1 MLRVFILCAERLH
14 TPDDDISD
22 AYCSVTYE
30 GSKKKTKVIKN
41 NPNPVWN
48 EGFEWDLKGIPLDS
62 GAEIHCVVKD
72 HEKMGRNRFLGEC
85 RLALRDVLNSP
96 NLAASFTVSL
106 LDTKRNNTGAT
117 LTLQVSYIPPPG
129 LAPIFHPPSQPESL
143 PHNNTNVEMDTVTM
157 ISLDTLGEEDTESMI
172 MVEAVEDQ
180 GTDDGRSMVIVGPQG
195 LPGQESP
202 TAQTPKRSPPSYH
215 THGGLKKRRRGA
227 SSQPKQLP
235 NKPQDIQ
242 IRVRVIEARQLPG
255 INISPV
261 VKIAVAGQ
269 TKRTRI
275 RKGNNPFFDET
286 FFMNFFETP
295 SDLFD
300 EPIFIT
306 VCDSRSLRTDAVIGE
321 FKLDVGTV
329 YSEHRHCF
337 LRKWLLLCDPDDL
350 SAGVRGYLKVSLFVL
365 AAGDE
370 PPADKRECV
379 EEKEDIE
386 GNLLRP
392 AGLSLR
398 GAVFTLRIF
407 RAEDLP
413 QMDDA
418 FMDGMRQILGF
429 DTNRKNLVDPM
440 VQINFAGKTV
450 CTKILEKNANPQWN
464 QSLSLP
470 IRFPSMCE
478 KMRIRIVD
486 WDRASHNDVIGTTH
500 LCMSKIS
507 APGGEIDDDLTPR
520 TIHSGID
527 DSLGFLP
534 TFGPCFVNLYGS
546 LREFTAFSDPHEAL
560 NLGKGEGVA
569 YRGRVLL
576 ELTTKL
582 TDKPEQRTEDIPS
595 DDQLVVEKFL
605 RKRKFSLFVAF
616 YSATLLQ
623 DVDDAIQFEVSIGNY
638 GNKFDYTC
646 LPLASTTQFS
656 RAVFDGCHYYYL
668 PWGNIKPV
676 VVVSSEW
683 EDIRPRIEALNM
695 LLDIIDRLET
705 NLQRV
710 QLEVKTGNDMEEVEL
725 RVVELLDQLI
735 TDCSEELPS
744 IEHWQCATPLDR
756 SLRHIRTLHLQQ
768 IVTAALALKNG
779 TETELS
785 TVLDQAED
793 WANRLK
799 TMAEEPQNSLP
810 DIVIWMLQG
819 DRRVAYHR
827 IPAHTVLFSQQHFG
841 KHCGQLQT
849 VFLKYPQGSGAEA
862 KLPGQLRV
870 KVWFGLAADVKHFN
884 QCAEGKLS
892 VFAETYENQTR
903 LALVG
908 SWGTTGLTYPKFSDV
923 TGRVKLPKES
933 FKPSTGWTWAGDWFI
948 SPERTLLFDVDAG
961 HMTFT
966 EEVFEN
972 QMRLPGGQWIG
983 MTEGYTDVN
992 GEKAVPKDEVECPPG
1007 WVWEEVEWS
1016 EDLNRAVDDQGWE
1029 YGITIPPDRRPKSWV
1044 PAEKMYHTNR
1054 RRRWIRMRRRDQ
1066 QKMEALRKQRPD
1078 EAEREGWE
1086 YASLFG
1092 WKFHLKPRKT
1102 DSFRRRRWRCRMEPL
1117 EKTGPAAIFAL
1128 ECSLSSIEDKHDDK
1142 SVTTTFGVNR
1152 PTISCFFD
1160 RGTRYHLRCYLYQ
1173 ARDLLAMDKDS
1184 FSDPYAIVS
1193 FLHQSQK
1200 TVTIRNTLNPTWDQ
1214 TLIFYE
1220 VEIFGDPDATITNP
1234 PNVVVELYDQDT
1246 YGADEFMGR
1255 CVCQPSLTNSPRLAW
1270 FPIRRGGKSA
1280 GELLAAFELIRRE
1293 KAAVHHIPGQEG
1305 DIVSSTHVLDELMFP
1320 GFLTEN
1326 LQQWPEESDLPYPP
1340 PQREPNVFMVPQGIK
1355 PVLQRTAIEVLA
1367 WGVRNLKSFQLASIT
1382 SPSLQVECGGTTVQS
1397 CVIRSV
1403 KKKPNFDINTL
1414 ILDVRLPCEEL
1425 YMPPIVIKVIDN
1437 RQFGRKPVVGQCTIR
1452 SLEEYRC
1459 TQEAAGAADEEED
1472 EGWRRETPHLTSG
1485 EVYVDIDDEAPLMPD
1500 QLTDGASSAIINLS
1514 ASSSSLHVETDD
1526 MPCHCHHLFGEESMD
1541 WWSKFYASTG
1551 EKNKCGT
1558 YLERGF
1564 DTLKVYDQELEKIED
1579 FGGLS
1584 DFCQTFK
1591 LYRGK
1596 TQDEGDDPSVVG
1608 EFKGMFKI
1616 YPLPDDPSVPAP
1628 PKQFRKLPPNG
1639 IEDCLVRIY
1648 IIQAQ
1653 GLQPKD
1659 TNGKCDPYVK
1669 ITLGKK
1675 TINDHDNY
1683 IPCTLD
1689 PVFGKMF
1696 ELTCSLPLEKDLR
1709 VILYDHD
1716 MLARDEKIGE
1726 TVIDLE
1732 NRFLSRYG
1740 AMCGLPQSYYV
1751 SGINQWRDQL
1761 TPRQLLCRLCER
1773 RNLRKPVYEDD
1784 TVHFRGQRY
1793 TAADLENKHDSK
1805 RHLGPIKEQ
1814 LSLHILKN
1822 LCLVPEHVET
1832 RRLYS
1837 PLQPDIEQGRLMMWV
1852 DLFPKSLG
1860 PPGPPFNVT
1869 PRKAKK
1875 FSLRCIIWN
1884 TSDVILDDVS
1894 LSGEKMSDIYVKGWL
1909 DGHEHNKQKT
1919 DVHYRSLGGEGN
1931 FNYRFL
1937 FPFHYLPAEQLCVVD
1952 RKEHFWSLDKAETKL
1967 APKLTIQIWD
1977 NDKFSFDDY
1986 LGHLVMDLN
1995 HMLRPA
2001 KSPEKCTLQ
2010 LLDQSVDKLVSLFEQ
2025 KTVKGWWPCTCE
2037 QNGEKIIAGKV
2048 EMSLEIVTEQ
2058 EQEERPAGL
2067 GRDEPNMNPHLEEPQ
2082 RPETSFLWF
2091 SSPYK
2096 TIKFILWRR
2105 FKWFIILFIIF
2116 FLIFLFLGVFLYSF
2130 PNYAAMKMV
2139 GPFGPAKT
2147 TEG

>member
-1 MLRVFILCAERLH
+1 MLRCVLQRANNLRHSHPL
-14 TPDDDISD
+14 
-22 AYCSVTYE
+22 ASVTFR

-62 GAEIHCVVKD
+62 GAELHCVVKD

-85 RLALRDVLNSP
+85 RLALRDVLNAP

-117 LTLQVSYIPPPG
+117 LTLQVSYTPPPG
-129 LAPIFHPPSQPESL
+129 SGPFFHSTPLPESL
-143 PHNNTNVEMDTVTM
+143 PHTNPNVELDTVTV
-157 ISLDTLGEEDTESMI
+157 ISLDTLEEDTESMI
-172 MVEAVEDQ
+172 MVEPMEDQ
-180 GTDDGRSMVIVGPQG
+180 GADDGRSMVIVGPQG
-195 LPGQESP
+195 PQGDESP
-202 TAQTPKRSPPSYH
+202 AAHTPKRSPP
-215 THGGLKKRRRGA
+215 TNNNQGGMRKRKRGG
-227 SSQPKQLP
+227 SSAQSKPLP
-235 NKPQDIQ
+235 NKPQDLQ
-242 IRVRVIEARQLPG
+242 VRVRIIEGRQLPG
-255 INISPV
+255 INIKPV
-261 VKIAVAGQ
+261 VKVAVAGQ

-275 RKGNNPFFDET
+275 RKGNNPHFDET

-300 EPIFIT
+300 EPMFIT
-306 VCDSRSLRTDAVIGE
+306 VCDSKSLRTDAVIGE
-321 FKLDVGTV
+321 FKMDVGAV
-329 YSEHRHCF
+329 YQEHRHCF

-350 SAGVRGYLKVSLFVL
+350 SAGVKGYLKVSLFVL

-379 EEKEDIE
+379 EDKEDIE

-398 GAVFTLRIF
+398 GATFTLRVF

-418 FMDGMRQILGF
+418 FMDGMRQIFGF
-429 DTNRKNLVDPM
+429 DSNRKNLVDPL
-440 VQINFAGKTV
+440 VEIHFAGKTV
-450 CTKILEKNANPQWN
+450 CTKILERNANPQWH
-464 QSLSLP
+464 QSLTMP

-478 KMRIRIVD
+478 KMRIRILD
-486 WDRASHNDVIGTTH
+486 WDRASHNDVIGTAH

-507 APGGEIDDDLTPR
+507 APGGEIDV
-520 TIHSGID
+520 D

-534 TFGPCFVNLYGS
+534 TFGPCFINLYGS
-546 LREFTAFSDPHEAL
+546 PREFLAFSDPHEAL

-576 ELTTKL
+576 EVTTKL
-582 TDKPEQRTEDIPS
+582 MDKPESKTEDISS
-595 DDQLVVEKFL
+595 DDLLVVEKFL

-668 PWGNIKPV
+668 PWGNVKPV
-676 VVVSSEW
+676 VVLSSEW
-683 EDIRPRIEALNM
+683 EDIKPRIEALN
-695 LLDIIDRLET
+695 LLLAVVERLEA
-705 NLQRV
+705 NLERV
-710 QLEVKTGNDMEEVEL
+710 QLDAKAGGEMEELER
-725 RVVELLDQLI
+725 RVVELLDQVI
-735 TDCSEELPS
+735 SDCSQELPS
-744 IEHWQCATPLDR
+744 LNDWQCATPLDR
-756 SLRHIRTLHLQQ
+756 SLRHIRTLNLQQ
-768 IVTAALALKNG
+768 IVSAALALKHG
-779 TETELS
+779 PETELS
-785 TVLDQAED
+785 TVLEQAED
-793 WANRLK
+793 WVSRLK
-799 TMAEEPQNSLP
+799 SLAEEPQNSLP
-810 DIVIWMLQG
+810 DIIIWMLQG

-827 IPAHTVLFSQQHFG
+827 IPAHTVIFSQQHCG

-849 VFLKYPQGSGAEA
+849 VFLKYPQGSGGEA

-870 KVWFGLAADVKHFN
+870 KVWFGLSADVKHFN

-933 FKPSTGWTWAGDWFI
+933 FKPSPGWTWAGDWFI
-948 SPERTLLFDVDAG
+948 SPEKTLLFDVDAG

-983 MTEGYTDVN
+983 MPEGYTDVN

-1007 WVWEEVEWS
+1007 WVWEDEEWS
-1016 EDLNRAVDDQGWE
+1016 EDLNRAVDEHGWE

-1044 PAEKMYHTNR
+1044 TAEKMYHTNR
-1054 RRRWIRMRRRDQ
+1054 RRRWIRLRRRDQ

-1078 EAEREGWE
+1078 DQEKEGWE

-1092 WKFHLKPRKT
+1092 WRFHLKPRKT

-1128 ECSLSSIEDKHDDK
+1128 ECSLSSIEDKNDDK
-1142 SVTTTFGVNR
+1142 TVTTTFGVNR

-1184 FSDPYAIVS
+1184 FSDAYAIVS

-1200 TVTIRNTLNPTWDQ
+1200 TVTVRNTLNPTWDQ

-1220 VEIFGDPDATITNP
+1220 VEIFGDPETTMSSP

-1255 CVCQPSLTNSPRLAW
+1255 CVCQPSVTASPRLAW
-1270 FPIRRGGKSA
+1270 FPIRFGDKPA

-1293 KAAVHHIPGQEG
+1293 KPAVHHIPGQEG
-1305 DIVSSTHVLDELMFP
+1305 DIMTSTHVLDELMFP

-1367 WGVRNLKSFQLASIT
+1367 WGVRNLKSFQLASVT
-1382 SPSLQVECGGTTVQS
+1382 SPSLQVECGGTMVQS
-1397 CVIRSV
+1397 CVIRCV
-1403 KKKPNFDINTL
+1403 KKKPNFDVNTL
-1414 ILDVRLPCEEL
+1414 LLDVRLPVEEL

-1452 SLEEYRC
+1452 SLEDYRYVK
-1459 TQEAAGAADEEED
+1459 EEDGEEEEVED
-1472 EGWRRETPHLTSG
+1472 IRGHVPRVTSG
-1485 EVYVDIDDEAPLMPD
+1485 DALIDIDDKEPLIPE
-1500 QLTDGASSAIINLS
+1500 Q
-1514 ASSSSLHVETDD
+1514 
-1526 MPCHCHHLFGEESMD
+1526 GEEFMD

-1551 EKNKCGT
+1551 EKTKCGS
-1558 YLERGF
+1558 YLERGL
-1564 DTLKVYDQELEKIED
+1564 DTLKVYDRELEKVED
-1579 FGGLS
+1579 FQGLS

-1596 TQDEGDDPSVVG
+1596 TQDEGEDPSVVG

-1616 YPLPDDPSVPAP
+1616 YPLPDDPSISVPP
-1628 PKQFRKLPPNG
+1628 RRFRKLPPNG
-1639 IEDCLVRIY
+1639 NEDCLVRVY

-1669 ITLGKK
+1669 LTLGKK
-1675 TINDHDNY
+1675 TINDHENY

-1696 ELTCSLPLEKDLR
+1696 ELHCSLPLEKDLR
-1709 VILYDHD
+1709 VMLYDHD
-1716 MLARDEKIGE
+1716 LLTKDEKIGE

-1732 NRFLSRYG
+1732 NRFLSKHG
-1740 AMCGLPQSYYV
+1740 AMCGLPQSYCI
-1751 SGINQWRDQL
+1751 SGVNQWRQQL
-1761 TPRQLLCRLCER
+1761 TPRQLLFRECER
-1773 RNLRKPVYEDD
+1773 RNLRMPVFRNSS
-1784 TVHFRGQRY
+1784 VVFRGVEY
-1793 TAADLENKHDSK
+1793 TAADLEDKQEAT
-1805 RHLGPIKEQ
+1805 RHLGPIEER
-1814 LSLHILKN
+1814 LSLHILRK
-1822 LCLVPEHVET
+1822 LGLVPEHVET
-1832 RRLYS
+1832 RPLYS

-1852 DLFPKSLG
+1852 DMFPKSLG
-1860 PPGPPFNVT
+1860 PPGPPFNIT

-1875 FSLRCIIWN
+1875 FFLRCIIWN

-1894 LSGEKMSDIYVKGWL
+1894 ISGEKMSDIYVKGWL
-1909 DGHEHNKQKT
+1909 DGHEYNKQKT

-1931 FNYRFL
+1931 FNYRFI
-1937 FPFHYLPAEQLCVVD
+1937 FPFYYLPAEQLCVVD
-1952 RKEHFWSLDKAETKL
+1952 KKEHFWSIDKAETKV
-1967 APKLTIQIWD
+1967 APKLTLQIWD

-1986 LGHLVMDLN
+1986 LGHISMDLN

-2001 KSPEKCTLQ
+2001 KSPEKCDLQ
-2010 LLDQSVDKLVSLFEQ
+2010 LLQQPADKLVSLFEQ
-2025 KTVKGWWPCTCE
+2025 KTVKGWWPCTCTN
-2037 QNGEKIIAGKV
+2037 NGEKTIAGKV

-2058 EQEERPAGL
+2058 EHEERPAGH

-2096 TIKFILWRR
+2096 TLRFILWRR
-2105 FKWFIILFIIF
+2105 FKWFIILFIIL

-2139 GPFGPAKT
+2139 GPFGPAKGS
-2147 TEG
+2147 E

>member
-1 MLRVFILCAERLH
+1 MLRCVVQRANNLRH
-14 TPDDDISD
+14 SD
-22 AYCSVTYE
+22 PLASVTFR

-48 EGFEWDLKGIPLDS
+48 EGFEWDLKGVPLDP
-62 GAEIHCVVKD
+62 GAELHCVVKD
-72 HEKMGRNRFLGEC
+72 HEKMGRNRFLGES
-85 RLALRDVLNSP
+85 RLALRDVLSSP
-96 NLAASFTVSL
+96 NFAASFTVSL

-117 LTLQVSYIPPPG
+117 LTLQISYIPPPG
-129 LAPIFHPPSQPESL
+129 SAPIFQSLSL
-143 PHNNTNVEMDTVTM
+143 PEPLPHTNPNVEMDTVTM

-172 MVEAVEDQ
+172 MLEVPEEQ
-180 GTDDGRSMVIVGPQG
+180 GADDGRSMVVVGPQG
-195 LPGQESP
+195 AQGQDSP
-202 TAQTPKRSPPSYH
+202 AAQTPKRSPPSYN

-227 SSQPKQLP
+227 SSRPKALA

-242 IRVRVIEARQLPG
+242 VRLRVIQARQLPG
-255 INISPV
+255 VNINPV
-261 VKIAVAGQ
+261 VKVSVAGQ
-269 TKRTRI
+269 SRRTRI
-275 RKGNNPFFDET
+275 RKGNNPTFDET
-286 FFMNFFETP
+286 FFLNFFETP

-321 FKLDVGTV
+321 FKLDVGAI
-329 YSEHRHCF
+329 YSEHRHCY

-350 SAGVRGYLKVSLFVL
+350 SAGVRGYLKVSLWVL

-379 EEKEDIE
+379 EDKEDIE

-398 GAVFTLRIF
+398 GAAFTLRVF

-418 FMDGMRQILGF
+418 FMDGVKQIFGF
-429 DTNRKNLVDPM
+429 DSNRKNLVDPL
-440 VQINFAGKTV
+440 VEIHFAGKTV
-450 CTKILEKNANPQWN
+450 CTKVLEKNANPQWH
-464 QSLSLP
+464 QSLTMP

-478 KMRIRIVD
+478 KMRIRLLD
-486 WDRASHNDVIGTTH
+486 WDRASHNDVIGTAH

-507 APGGEIDDDLTPR
+507 APGGEIEVDDT
-520 TIHSGID
+520 
-527 DSLGFLP
+527 LGFLP
-534 TFGPCFVNLYGS
+534 TFGPCFVNFYGS
-546 LREFTAFSDPHEAL
+546 PREFSTFNDPHEAL

-569 YRGRVLL
+569 YRGRVLV

-582 TDKPEQRTEDIPS
+582 VDKPEAKNEDIPS
-595 DDQLVVEKFL
+595 DDLLVVEKFL

-616 YSATLLQ
+616 YSATHLQ

-638 GNKFDYTC
+638 GNKFDYSC

-668 PWGNIKPV
+668 PWGNVKPV
-676 VVVSSEW
+676 VVLSSAW
-683 EDIRPRIEALNM
+683 EDIAPRIEALNM
-695 LLDIIDRLET
+695 LLAALDRLEV

-710 QLEVKTGNDMEEVEL
+710 QLEIKAGSDMDELEL
-725 RVVELLDQLI
+725 RVVEMLDQVI
-735 TDCSEELPS
+735 IDCSQELPS
-744 IEHWQCATPLDR
+744 IERWPCATPLDR
-756 SLRHIRTLHLQQ
+756 SLRHIRSLHLQQ
-768 IVTAALALKNG
+768 IMAAALALKHG
-779 TETELS
+779 PATELS
-785 TVLDQAED
+785 IVMEQAED
-793 WANRLK
+793 WASRLREL
-799 TMAEEPQNSLP
+799 AEEPQNSLP

-819 DRRVAYHR
+819 ERRVAYHR
-827 IPAHTVLFSQQHFG
+827 IPAHTVLYSERHGG

-849 VFLKYPQGSGAEA
+849 IFLKYPQGGDGEA
-862 KLPGQLRV
+862 KLPGQLRI
-870 KVWFGLAADVKHFN
+870 KVWFGLAADDKHFN
-884 QCAEGKLS
+884 VYTEGKLS

-908 SWGTTGLTYPKFSDV
+908 SWGTTGLTCPKFSDV

-933 FKPSTGWTWAGDWFI
+933 FKPSPGWTWAGDWYI
-948 SPERTLLFDVDAG
+948 SPERTLLIDADAG
-961 HMTFT
+961 HMTYT

-983 MTEGYTDVN
+983 MNEGYTDVN
-992 GEKAVPKDEVECPPG
+992 GEKAMPKDDVECPPG
-1007 WVWEEVEWS
+1007 WVWEEPEWS
-1016 EDLNRAVDDQGWE
+1016 EDLNRGVDDHGWE

-1054 RRRWIRMRRRDQ
+1054 RRRWMRMRRRDQ
-1066 QKMEALRKQRPD
+1066 QKMDALRKQRPD
-1078 EAEREGWE
+1078 EAMWEGWE
-1086 YASLFG
+1086 YTSLFG
-1092 WKFHLKPRKT
+1092 WRFHLKPRKT

-1173 ARDLLAMDKDS
+1173 ARDLMAMDKDS

-1200 TVTIRNTLNPTWDQ
+1200 TVTVRNTLNPTWDQ
-1214 TLIFYE
+1214 TLIFYD
-1220 VEIFGDPDATITNP
+1220 VEIFGDPEATVASP
-1234 PNVVVELYDQDT
+1234 PHVVVELYDQDT

-1255 CVCQPSLTNSPRLAW
+1255 CVCSPSLSRSPSLAW
-1270 FPIRRGGKSA
+1270 FPIRLADKDA

-1293 KAAVHHIPGQEG
+1293 KPAVHHVPGLEA
-1305 DIVSSTHVLDELMFP
+1305 DIGASSHVLDELMFP
-1320 GFLTEN
+1320 GFLCDSA
-1326 LQQWPEESDLPYPP
+1326 QAWPEESDLPCLP
-1340 PQREPNVFMVPQGIK
+1340 PQREPNVFVVPQGIK

-1367 WGVRNLKSFQLASIT
+1367 WGVRNLKSFQLASVT

-1403 KKKPNFDINTL
+1403 KKKANFDVNTL
-1414 ILDVRLPCEEL
+1414 FLDVRLPLEEL

-1459 TQEAAGAADEEED
+1459 SPGEED
-1472 EGWRRETPHLTSG
+1472 EEAGQTDQSEADESQGLIPRVVSG
-1485 EVYVDIDDEAPLMPD
+1485 DVFITVDDEEPLIPH
-1500 QLTDGASSAIINLS
+1500 Q
-1514 ASSSSLHVETDD
+1514 
-1526 MPCHCHHLFGEESMD
+1526 EEELMD

-1551 EKNKCGT
+1551 ETNKCGT
-1558 YLERGF
+1558 YLEQGS
-1564 DTLKVYDQELEKIED
+1564 DTLQVYDRELEKVEA

-1591 LYRGK
+1591 LRRGK
-1596 TQDEGDDPSVVG
+1596 TQGEGEDPSVVG
-1608 EFKGMFKI
+1608 QFKGMFKI
-1616 YPLPDDPSVPAP
+1616 YALPDDPLAP
-1628 PKQFRKLPPNG
+1628 PPPRKFRKLPPNG
-1639 IEDCLVRIY
+1639 VEDCLVRVY
-1648 IIQAQ
+1648 VIQAR

-1659 TNGKCDPYVK
+1659 ANGKCDPYVK

-1675 TINDHDNY
+1675 TVNDYENY
-1683 IPCTLD
+1683 IPCTLE

-1696 ELTCSLPLEKDLR
+1696 ELSCSLPQEKDLH
-1709 VILYDHD
+1709 VTLYDHD
-1716 MLARDEKIGE
+1716 VLTKDEKIGE

-1732 NRFLSRYG
+1732 NRFLSKYG
-1740 AMCGLPQSYYV
+1740 AGCGLPQSYCL
-1751 SGINQWRDQL
+1751 SGVNRWRDQL
-1761 TPRQLLCRLCER
+1761 TPRQLLSGLCER
-1773 RNLRKPVYEDD
+1773 RNLRKPIYHRD
-1784 TVHFRGQRY
+1784 TVLFRGVQY
-1793 TAADLENKHDSK
+1793 TKADLADGHKCQ
-1805 RHLGPIKEQ
+1805 RHPGPIEER
-1814 LSLHILKN
+1814 LSLHILRQMG
-1822 LCLVPEHVET
+1822 LVPEHVET
-1832 RRLYS
+1832 RALYN

-1860 PPGPPFNVT
+1860 PPGPPFNIT

-1875 FSLRCIIWN
+1875 FLLRCIIWN

-1894 LSGEKMSDIYVKGWL
+1894 ISGEKMSDIYVKGWL

-1919 DVHYRSLGGEGN
+1919 DVHYRSLDGEAN
-1931 FNYRFL
+1931 FNYRFV
-1937 FPFHYLPAEQLCVVD
+1937 FPFLYLPAEQLCVVD
-1952 RKEHFWSLDKAETKL
+1952 KKEHFWNLDKSESKL
-1967 APKLTIQIWD
+1967 APRFTIQVWD

-1995 HMLRPA
+1995 RMIRPA
-2001 KSPEKCTLQ
+2001 KSPEKCDLH
-2010 LLDQSVDKLVSLFEQ
+2010 LLEQPADPRVSLFEQ
-2025 KTVKGWWPCTCE
+2025 KTVKGWWPCVRE
-2037 QNGEKIIAGKV
+2037 QDGQKLLAGKV

-2058 EQEERPAGL
+2058 EEEERPAGL
-2067 GRDEPNMNPHLEEPQ
+2067 GRDEPNVNPHLEEPR

-2096 TIKFILWRR
+2096 TIRFILWRR
-2105 FKWFIILFIIF
+2105 YKWFIICFLIL
-2116 FLIFLFLGVFLYSF
+2116 FLIFLFVCVFFYSF
-2130 PNYAAMKMV
+2130 PNYAAMRMV
-2139 GPFGPAKT
+2139 GPFGPARVA
-2147 TEG
+2147 E

>member
-1 MLRVFILCAERLH
+1 MLRVFILCAERLQ
-14 TPDDDISD
+14 TPDDDVSD

-85 RLALRDVLNSP
+85 RLGLRDVLNSP
-96 NLAASFTVSL
+96 NFAATFTVSL

-129 LAPIFHPPSQPESL
+129 SAPVFHPPSQPESL
-143 PHNNTNVEMDTVTM
+143 PHSNPNIELDTVTM

-172 MVEAVEDQ
+172 MVEPAEEPGV
-180 GTDDGRSMVIVGPQG
+180 DDSRSLVIVGP
-195 LPGQESP
+195 PGPPGRESP
-202 TAQTPKRSPPSYH
+202 TNQTPKRSPPAYN
-215 THGGLKKRRRGA
+215 THGGLRKRRRGS
-227 SSQPKQLP
+227 SSQPKQLA

-242 IRVRVIEARQLPG
+242 VRVRVIEARQLPG
-255 INISPV
+255 VNIKPV
-261 VKIAVAGQ
+261 VKVAVAGQ

-275 RKGNNPFFDET
+275 RKGNNPVFDET
-286 FFMNFFETP
+286 FFLNFYETP
-295 SDLFD
+295 SELFD

-329 YSEHRHCF
+329 YNEHRHCF

-350 SAGVRGYLKVSLFVL
+350 CAGVRGYLKVSLFVL

-398 GAVFTLRIF
+398 GAVFMLRVF

-429 DTNRKNLVDPM
+429 DTNRKNLVDPL
-440 VQINFAGKTV
+440 VEIHFAGKTV

-464 QSLSLP
+464 QSLAMP

-507 APGGEIDDDLTPR
+507 APGGEIDV
-520 TIHSGID
+520 D

-546 LREFTAFSDPHEAL
+546 PREFTAFNDPHEAL

-576 ELTTKL
+576 ELSTKL
-582 TDKPEQRTEDIPS
+582 TEKPEHRAEDVPS
-595 DDQLVVEKFL
+595 DDLLVVEKFL

-676 VVVSSEW
+676 VVLSSEW

-695 LLDIIDRLET
+695 LLAIIDRLET
-705 NLQRV
+705 NLQQV
-710 QLEVKTGNDMEEVEL
+710 QLEVKAGRDMEDVEL
-725 RVVELLDQLI
+725 RVVELLDHLI
-735 TDCSEELPS
+735 ADCSEELPALDQ
-744 IEHWQCATPLDR
+744 WQCATPLDR
-756 SLRHIRTLHLQQ
+756 SLRHIRSLHLQQ
-768 IVTAALALKNG
+768 IMAAALALKHG
-779 TETELS
+779 PETELS
-785 TVLDQAED
+785 SVLEQAED
-793 WANRLK
+793 WANRLR
-799 TMAEEPQNSLP
+799 TIAEEPQNSLP

-827 IPAHTVLFSQQHFG
+827 IPAHTVLFSQQYCG
-841 KHCGQLQT
+841 KHCGQLQSI
-849 VFLKYPQGSGAEA
+849 FLKYPQGSGGEA
-862 KLPGQLRV
+862 KLPGHLRA
-870 KVWFGLAADVKHFN
+870 KVWFGLAADAKHFN
-884 QCAEGKLS
+884 QFAEGKLS

-933 FKPSTGWTWAGDWFI
+933 FKPSPGWTWAGDWFI

-966 EEVFEN
+966 EEAFEN

-983 MTEGYTDVN
+983 MPEGYTDVN
-992 GEKAVPKDEVECPPG
+992 GEKTVPKDEVECPPG
-1007 WVWEEVEWS
+1007 WMWDEVEWS

-1078 EAEREGWE
+1078 DSDREGWE

-1092 WKFHLKPRKT
+1092 WNFHLKPRKT

-1160 RGTRYHLRCYLYQ
+1160 RGTRYHLRCYMYQ
-1173 ARDLLAMDKDS
+1173 ARDLLPMDKDS

-1193 FLHQSQK
+1193 FLHQSQR

-1220 VEIFGDPDATITNP
+1220 VEIFGDPDATAANP
-1234 PNVVVELYDQDT
+1234 PNIVVELFDEDS

-1255 CVCQPSLTNSPRLAW
+1255 CVCQPSLAPSPRLAW
-1270 FPIRRGGKSA
+1270 FPIRRGSSGA
-1280 GELLAAFELIRRE
+1280 GELLAAFELTRRE
-1293 KAAVHHIPGQEG
+1293 KPAVHHLPGLEG
-1305 DIVSSTHVLDELMFP
+1305 DAVSSTHVLDELMFS
-1320 GFLTEN
+1320 GFLLEN
-1326 LQQWPEESDLPYPP
+1326 LEQWPDESDLPYPP

-1355 PVLQRTAIEVLA
+1355 PVLQRTAIEILA
-1367 WGVRNLKSFQLASIT
+1367 WGVRNLKSFQLSSVT
-1382 SPSLQVECGGTTVQS
+1382 SPSLQVECGGSMVQS
-1397 CVIRSV
+1397 CVIRSM
-1403 KKKPNFDINTL
+1403 KKKPNFAVNTL
-1414 ILDVRLPCEEL
+1414 ILDVRLPREEL

-1452 SLEEYRC
+1452 SLEEYRR
-1459 TQEAAGAADEEED
+1459 TQEEERPEED
-1472 EGWRRETPHLTSG
+1472 EELEGDGWRRETPTLTSG
-1485 EVYVDIDDEAPLMPD
+1485 EVFVDVDDQEPLVPD
-1500 QLTDGASSAIINLS
+1500 Q
-1514 ASSSSLHVETDD
+1514 
-1526 MPCHCHHLFGEESMD
+1526 GEESMD
-1541 WWSKFYASTG
+1541 WWSKFYASIG

-1564 DTLKVYDQELEKIED
+1564 DTLKVYNQELEKVEG
-1579 FGGLS
+1579 FEGLS

-1596 TQDEGDDPSVVG
+1596 TQDEGEDPSVVG

-1616 YPLPDDPSVPAP
+1616 YPVPDDPSAPAP
-1628 PKQFRKLPPNG
+1628 PRQFRKLPPNG
-1639 IEDCLVRIY
+1639 IEDCLVRVY
-1648 IIQAQ
+1648 VIQAQ

-1659 TNGKCDPYVK
+1659 ANGKCDPYVK
-1669 ITLGKK
+1669 VTLGKK
-1675 TINDHDNY
+1675 TISDHENY

-1689 PVFGKMF
+1689 PVFGRLF

-1709 VILYDHD
+1709 VMLYDHD
-1716 MLARDEKIGE
+1716 MLTKDEKIGE
-1726 TVIDLE
+1726 TLIDLE
-1732 NRFLSRYG
+1732 NRFLSKYG
-1740 AMCGLPQSYYV
+1740 ATCGLPQSYCI
-1751 SGINQWRDQL
+1751 SGVNQWRDQL

-1773 RNLRKPVYEDD
+1773 RNLSKPVYEDEA
-1784 TVHFRGQRY
+1784 VRFRGQRY
-1793 TAADLENKHDSK
+1793 TAADLDDRDVSK
-1805 RHLGPIKEQ
+1805 RYLGPLKER
-1814 LSLHILKN
+1814 LSLHILRKMG
-1822 LCLVPEHVET
+1822 LVPEHVEV
-1832 RRLYS
+1832 RPLYS

-1852 DLFPKSLG
+1852 DVFPKSLG

-1875 FSLRCIIWN
+1875 FFLRCIIWN

-1894 LSGEKMSDIYVKGWL
+1894 VSGERMSDIYVKGWL

-1952 RKEHFWSLDKAETKL
+1952 RKEHFWNIDKTETKL
-1967 APKLTIQIWD
+1967 PPKLTIQIWD

-1986 LGHLVMDLN
+1986 LGHVAMDLN

-2010 LLDQSVDKLVSLFEQ
+2010 TLDQPTDKLVSLFEQ

-2048 EMSLEIVTEQ
+2048 EMSLEVVTEQ

-2096 TIKFILWRR
+2096 TLKFIVWRR
-2105 FKWFIILFIIF
+2105 FKWLIILFIIL
-2116 FLIFLFLGVFLYSF
+2116 FLVFLFLGVFLYSF

-2139 GPFGPAKT
+2139 GPFGPSKAN
-2147 TEG
+2147 GQ

>member
-1 MLRVFILCAERLH
+1 MLRVFILCAERLL
-14 TPDDDISD
+14 TPDSDISD
-22 AYCSVTYE
+22 AYCTVTYE

-62 GAEIHCVVKD
+62 GAELHCVVKD

-85 RLALRDVLNSP
+85 RLALRDVLNAP

-117 LTLQVSYIPPPG
+117 LTLQVSYTPPPG
-129 LAPIFHPPSQPESL
+129 SGPFFHSTPLPESL
-143 PHNNTNVEMDTVTM
+143 PHTNPNVELDTVTV
-157 ISLDTLGEEDTESMI
+157 ISLDTLEEDTESMI
-172 MVEAVEDQ
+172 MVEPMEDQ
-180 GTDDGRSMVIVGPQG
+180 GADDGRSMVIVGPQG
-195 LPGQESP
+195 PQGDESP
-202 TAQTPKRSPPSYH
+202 AAHTPKRSPP
-215 THGGLKKRRRGA
+215 TNNNQGGMRKRKRGG
-227 SSQPKQLP
+227 SSAQSKPLP
-235 NKPQDIQ
+235 NKPQDLQ
-242 IRVRVIEARQLPG
+242 VRVRIIEGRQLPG
-255 INISPV
+255 INIKPV
-261 VKIAVAGQ
+261 VKVAVAGQ

-275 RKGNNPFFDET
+275 RKGNNPHFDET

-300 EPIFIT
+300 EPMFIT
-306 VCDSRSLRTDAVIGE
+306 VCDSKSLRTDAVIGE
-321 FKLDVGTV
+321 FKMDVGAV
-329 YSEHRHCF
+329 YQEHRHCF

-350 SAGVRGYLKVSLFVL
+350 SAGVKGYLKVSLFVL

-379 EEKEDIE
+379 EDKEDIE

-398 GAVFTLRIF
+398 GATFTLRVF

-418 FMDGMRQILGF
+418 FMDGMRQIFGF
-429 DTNRKNLVDPM
+429 DSNRKNLVDPL
-440 VQINFAGKTV
+440 VEIHFAGKTV
-450 CTKILEKNANPQWN
+450 CTKILERNANPQWH
-464 QSLSLP
+464 QSLTMP

-478 KMRIRIVD
+478 KMRIRILD
-486 WDRASHNDVIGTTH
+486 WDRASHNDVIGTAH

-507 APGGEIDDDLTPR
+507 APGGEIDV
-520 TIHSGID
+520 D

-534 TFGPCFVNLYGS
+534 TFGPCFINLYGS
-546 LREFTAFSDPHEAL
+546 PREFLAFSDPHEAL

-576 ELTTKL
+576 EVTTKL
-582 TDKPEQRTEDIPS
+582 MDKPESKTEDISS
-595 DDQLVVEKFL
+595 DDLLVVEKFL

-668 PWGNIKPV
+668 PWGNVKPV
-676 VVVSSEW
+676 VVLSSEW
-683 EDIRPRIEALNM
+683 EDIKPRIEALN
-695 LLDIIDRLET
+695 LLLAVVERLEA
-705 NLQRV
+705 NLERV
-710 QLEVKTGNDMEEVEL
+710 QLDAKAGGEMEELER
-725 RVVELLDQLI
+725 RVVELLDQVI
-735 TDCSEELPS
+735 SDCSQELPS
-744 IEHWQCATPLDR
+744 LNDWQCATPLDR
-756 SLRHIRTLHLQQ
+756 SLRHIRTLNLQQ
-768 IVTAALALKNG
+768 IVSAALALKHG
-779 TETELS
+779 PETELS
-785 TVLDQAED
+785 TVLEQAED
-793 WANRLK
+793 WVSRLK
-799 TMAEEPQNSLP
+799 SLAEEPQNSLP
-810 DIVIWMLQG
+810 DIIIWMLQG

-827 IPAHTVLFSQQHFG
+827 IPAHTVIFSQQHCG

-849 VFLKYPQGSGAEA
+849 VFLKYPQGSGGEA

-870 KVWFGLAADVKHFN
+870 KVWFGLSADVKHFN

-933 FKPSTGWTWAGDWFI
+933 FKPSPGWTWAGDWFI
-948 SPERTLLFDVDAG
+948 SPEKTLLFDVDAG

-983 MTEGYTDVN
+983 MPEGYTDVN

-1007 WVWEEVEWS
+1007 WVWEDEEWS
-1016 EDLNRAVDDQGWE
+1016 EDLNRAVDEHGWE

-1044 PAEKMYHTNR
+1044 TAEKMYHTNR
-1054 RRRWIRMRRRDQ
+1054 RRRWIRLRRRDQ

-1078 EAEREGWE
+1078 DQEKEGWE

-1092 WKFHLKPRKT
+1092 WRFHLKPRKT

-1128 ECSLSSIEDKHDDK
+1128 ECSLSSIEDKNDDK
-1142 SVTTTFGVNR
+1142 TVTTTFGVNR

-1184 FSDPYAIVS
+1184 FSDAYAIVS

-1200 TVTIRNTLNPTWDQ
+1200 TVTVRNTLNPTWDQ

-1220 VEIFGDPDATITNP
+1220 VEIFGDPETTMSSP

-1255 CVCQPSLTNSPRLAW
+1255 CVCQPSVTASPRLAW
-1270 FPIRRGGKSA
+1270 FPIRFGDKPA

-1293 KAAVHHIPGQEG
+1293 KPAVHHIPGQEG
-1305 DIVSSTHVLDELMFP
+1305 DIMTSTHVLDELMFP

-1367 WGVRNLKSFQLASIT
+1367 WGVRNLKSFQLASVT
-1382 SPSLQVECGGTTVQS
+1382 SPSLQVECGGTMVQS
-1397 CVIRSV
+1397 CVIRCV
-1403 KKKPNFDINTL
+1403 KKKPNFDVNTL
-1414 ILDVRLPCEEL
+1414 LLDVRLPVEEL

-1452 SLEEYRC
+1452 SLEDYRYVK
-1459 TQEAAGAADEEED
+1459 EEDGEEEEVED
-1472 EGWRRETPHLTSG
+1472 IRGHVPRVTSG
-1485 EVYVDIDDEAPLMPD
+1485 DALIDIDDKEPLIPE
-1500 QLTDGASSAIINLS
+1500 Q
-1514 ASSSSLHVETDD
+1514 
-1526 MPCHCHHLFGEESMD
+1526 GEEFMD

-1551 EKNKCGT
+1551 EKTKCGS
-1558 YLERGF
+1558 YLERGL
-1564 DTLKVYDQELEKIED
+1564 DTLKVYDRELEKVED
-1579 FGGLS
+1579 FQGLS

-1596 TQDEGDDPSVVG
+1596 TQDEGEDPSVVG

-1616 YPLPDDPSVPAP
+1616 YPLPDDPSISVPP
-1628 PKQFRKLPPNG
+1628 RRFRKLPPNG
-1639 IEDCLVRIY
+1639 NEDCLVRVY

-1669 ITLGKK
+1669 LTLGKK
-1675 TINDHDNY
+1675 TINDHENY

-1696 ELTCSLPLEKDLR
+1696 ELHCSLPLEKDLR
-1709 VILYDHD
+1709 VMLYDHD
-1716 MLARDEKIGE
+1716 LLTKDEKIGE

-1732 NRFLSRYG
+1732 NRFLSKHG
-1740 AMCGLPQSYYV
+1740 AMCGLPQSYCI
-1751 SGINQWRDQL
+1751 SGVNQWRQQL
-1761 TPRQLLCRLCER
+1761 TPRQLLFRECER
-1773 RNLRKPVYEDD
+1773 RNLRMPVFRNSS
-1784 TVHFRGQRY
+1784 VVFRGVEY
-1793 TAADLENKHDSK
+1793 TAADLEDKQEAT
-1805 RHLGPIKEQ
+1805 RHLGPIEER
-1814 LSLHILKN
+1814 LSLHILRK
-1822 LCLVPEHVET
+1822 LGLVPEHVET
-1832 RRLYS
+1832 RPLYS

-1852 DLFPKSLG
+1852 DMFPKSLG
-1860 PPGPPFNVT
+1860 PPGPPFNIT

-1875 FSLRCIIWN
+1875 FFLRCIIWN

-1894 LSGEKMSDIYVKGWL
+1894 ISGEKMSDIYVKGWL
-1909 DGHEHNKQKT
+1909 DGHEYNKQKT

-1931 FNYRFL
+1931 FNYRFI
-1937 FPFHYLPAEQLCVVD
+1937 FPFYYLPAEQLCVVD
-1952 RKEHFWSLDKAETKL
+1952 KKEHFWSIDKAETKV
-1967 APKLTIQIWD
+1967 APKLTLQIWD

-1986 LGHLVMDLN
+1986 LGHISMDLN

-2001 KSPEKCTLQ
+2001 KSPEKCDLQ
-2010 LLDQSVDKLVSLFEQ
+2010 LLQQPADKLVSLFEQ
-2025 KTVKGWWPCTCE
+2025 KTVKGWWPCTCTN
-2037 QNGEKIIAGKV
+2037 NGEKTIAGKV

-2058 EQEERPAGL
+2058 EHEERPAGH

-2096 TIKFILWRR
+2096 TLRFILWRR
-2105 FKWFIILFIIF
+2105 FKWFIILFIIL

-2139 GPFGPAKT
+2139 GPFGPAKGS
-2147 TEG
+2147 E

>member
-1 MLRVFILCAERLH
+1 MLRVFILCAERLQ
-14 TPDDDISD
+14 TPDDDVSD
-22 AYCSVTYE
+22 SYCTVTYE
-30 GSKKKTKVIKN
+30 GTKKKTKVIKN

-62 GAEIHCVVKD
+62 GAELHCVVKD
-72 HEKMGRNRFLGEC
+72 HEKMGRNRFLGES
-85 RLALRDVLNSP
+85 RLALRDVLYSP
-96 NLAASFTVSL
+96 NFAATFTISL

-129 LAPIFHPPSQPESL
+129 SAPIYLPPPQPEAL
-143 PHNNTNVEMDTVTM
+143 PHNNPNVELDTVTM

-172 MVEAVEDQ
+172 MLEPPEDQ
-180 GTDDGRSMVIVGPQG
+180 SQDDGRSMVIVGPQG
-195 LPGQESP
+195 PSGHESP
-202 TAQTPKRSPPSYH
+202 AAQIPKRSPPSYN
-215 THGGLKKRRRGA
+215 TQGGLRKRRRGGG
-227 SSQPKQLP
+227 SSQSKPLP
-235 NKPQDIQ
+235 NKPQDLQ
-242 IRVRVIEARQLPG
+242 VRVRVIEGRQLPG
-255 INISPV
+255 INIKPV
-261 VKIAVAGQ
+261 VKVSVAGQ
-269 TKRTRI
+269 SKRTRI
-275 RKGNNPFFDET
+275 RKGNNPMFDET

-329 YSEHRHCF
+329 YNEHRHCF

-350 SAGVRGYLKVSLFVL
+350 SAGVKGYLKVSLLVL

-379 EEKEDIE
+379 EDKEDIE

-398 GAVFTLRIF
+398 GATFTLRIF

-429 DTNRKNLVDPM
+429 DSNRKNLVDPL
-440 VQINFAGKTV
+440 VEIHFAGKTIS
-450 CTKILEKNANPQWN
+450 TKIMEKNANPQWN
-464 QSLSLP
+464 QSLSMP

-478 KMRIRIVD
+478 KMRIRILD

-546 LREFTAFSDPHEAL
+546 PREFTAFNDPHETL

-582 TDKPEQRTEDIPS
+582 ADKPEQKTEEIPS
-595 DDQLVVEKFL
+595 DDLLVVEKFL

-676 VVVSSEW
+676 VVLSSEW
-683 EDIRPRIEALNM
+683 EDIKPRIEALNM
-695 LLDIIDRLET
+695 LLAIIDRLEA
-705 NLQRV
+705 NLQQV
-710 QLEVKTGNDMEEVEL
+710 QLEVKAGGDLEEVEL
-725 RVVELLDQLI
+725 RVVELLDQVI

-744 IEHWQCATPLDR
+744 LDHWQCATPLDR

-768 IVTAALALKNG
+768 IVAAALALKHG
-779 TETELS
+779 PATELS
-785 TVLDQAED
+785 IVLDQAED
-793 WANRLK
+793 WASRLRS
-799 TMAEEPQNSLP
+799 MAEEPQNSLP

-827 IPAHTVLFSQQHFG
+827 IPAHTVIFSQEHCG

-849 VFLKYPQGSGAEA
+849 VFLKHPQSRGGEA

-870 KVWFGLAADVKHFN
+870 KVWFGLTADVKHFN
-884 QCAEGKLS
+884 EYAEGKLS

-933 FKPSTGWTWAGDWFI
+933 FKPSPGWTWAGDWFI
-948 SPERTLLFDVDAG
+948 SPEKTLLFDVDAG
-961 HMTFT
+961 HMTFS

-983 MTEGYTDVN
+983 MPEGYTDVN
-992 GEKAVPKDEVECPPG
+992 GEKAVPKDDVECPPG

-1054 RRRWIRMRRRDQ
+1054 RRRWIRLRRRDQ
-1066 QKMEALRKQRPD
+1066 QKMDALRKQRPD
-1078 EAEREGWE
+1078 DAEREGWE

-1092 WKFHLKPRKT
+1092 WRFHLKPRKT
-1102 DSFRRRRWRCRMEPL
+1102 DSFRRRRWRYRMEPL

-1128 ECSLSSIEDKHDDK
+1128 ECSLSSIEDKNDDK

-1184 FSDPYAIVS
+1184 FSDSYAIVS

-1200 TVTIRNTLNPTWDQ
+1200 TVTVRNTLNPTWDQ

-1220 VEIFGDPDATITNP
+1220 VEIFGDPDITMATP
-1234 PNVVVELYDQDT
+1234 PNVVVELYDSDT
-1246 YGADEFMGR
+1246 YNADEFMGR
-1255 CVCQPSLTNSPRLAW
+1255 CVCQPSLTTSPRLAW
-1270 FPIRRGGKSA
+1270 FPIRLGDKNA
-1280 GELLAAFELIRRE
+1280 GELLAAFELIQRE
-1293 KAAVHHIPGQEG
+1293 KPAVHHIPGQEG
-1305 DIVSSTHVLDELMFP
+1305 DIMTSTHVLDELMFP
-1320 GFLTEN
+1320 GFLSEK
-1326 LQQWPEESDLPYPP
+1326 LQQWPEESDLPHPP
-1340 PQREPNVFMVPQGIK
+1340 PQREANVFVVPQGIK
-1355 PVLQRTAIEVLA
+1355 PVLQRTAIEILA
-1367 WGVRNLKSFQLASIT
+1367 WGVRNLKSFQLASVT
-1382 SPSLQVECGGTTVQS
+1382 SPSLQVECGGTMIQS

-1403 KKKPNFDINTL
+1403 KKKPNFDINKL

-1459 TQEAAGAADEEED
+1459 VPEEEGAVEEEED
-1472 EGWRRETPHLTSG
+1472 QGWRRDPPQLISG
-1485 EVYVDIDDEAPLMPD
+1485 EVFIDIDDEEPLVPD
-1500 QLTDGASSAIINLS
+1500 QLADGASSAIINLS
-1514 ASSSSLHVETDD
+1514 TSSSSLH
-1526 MPCHCHHLFGEESMD
+1526 EEEFMD

-1551 EKNKCGT
+1551 EKNKYGT

-1564 DTLKVYDQELEKIED
+1564 DTLKVFDRDLEKVE
-1579 FGGLS
+1579 GLEGLS

-1596 TQDEGDDPSVVG
+1596 TQDEGEDPSVVG

-1616 YPLPDDPSVPAP
+1616 YPLPDDPSTP
-1628 PKQFRKLPPNG
+1628 PPPRQFTKLPPNG
-1639 IEDCLVRIY
+1639 IEECLVRVY
-1648 IIQAQ
+1648 VIQAHS
-1653 GLQPKD
+1653 LQPKD

-1675 TINDHDNY
+1675 TINDHENY
-1683 IPCTLD
+1683 IPSTLD

-1709 VILYDHD
+1709 VMLYDHD
-1716 MLARDEKIGE
+1716 MLTKDEKIGE

-1732 NRFLSRYG
+1732 NRFLSKYG
-1740 AMCGLPQSYYV
+1740 AMCGLPQSYCI
-1751 SGINQWRDQL
+1751 SGVNQWRDQL
-1761 TPRQLLCRLCER
+1761 TPRQMLLRVCER
-1773 RNLRKPVYEDD
+1773 RNLRKPVYQDD
-1784 TVHFRGQRY
+1784 VVHFRGDQY
-1793 TAADLENKHDSK
+1793 TAADLEDRNVSK
-1805 RHLGPIKEQ
+1805 RHLGPIKER
-1814 LSLHILKN
+1814 LSLHILRKMGF
-1822 LCLVPEHVET
+1822 VPEHVET
-1832 RRLYS
+1832 RTLYS

-1860 PPGPPFNVT
+1860 PPGPPFNIR

-1875 FSLRCIIWN
+1875 FFLRCIIWN
-1884 TSDVILDDVS
+1884 TSDVILDDIS
-1894 LSGEKMSDIYVKGWL
+1894 ISGEKMSDIYVKGWL
-1909 DGHEHNKQKT
+1909 DGHEHNKLKT

-1952 RKEHFWSLDKAETKL
+1952 RKEHFWSLDKAETKV
-1967 APKLTIQIWD
+1967 APKLTIQVWD

-2010 LLDQSVDKLVSLFEQ
+2010 LLQQPADRLVSLFEQ

-2037 QNGEKIIAGKV
+2037 QNGEKTIAGKV

-2058 EQEERPAGL
+2058 EHDERPAGQ

-2096 TIKFILWRR
+2096 TLKFILWRR
-2105 FKWFIILFIIF
+2105 FKWFIILFIILF
-2116 FLIFLFLGVFLYSF
+2116 FILLFFGVFLYSF

-2139 GPFGPAKT
+2139 GPFGPAKPA
-2147 TEG
+2147 E

>member
-1 MLRVFILCAERLH
+1 MLRVFILCAERLQ
-14 TPDDDISD
+14 TPDNDVSD
-22 AYCSVTYE
+22 AYCSATYE

-48 EGFEWDLKGIPLDS
+48 EGFEWDLKGTPLDF
-62 GAEIHCVVKD
+62 GAEVHCVVKD

-96 NLAASFTVSL
+96 NLAASFTISL
-106 LDTKRNNTGAT
+106 VDTKRNNTGAT

-129 LAPIFHPPSQPESL
+129 MAPIYQPPHQPESL
-143 PHNNTNVEMDTVTM
+143 PHNNPGMEMDTVTM

-172 MVEAVEDQ
+172 MVEPPDDQ
-180 GTDDGRSMVIVGPQG
+180 GADDGRSMVIIGPQG
-195 LPGQESP
+195 PPGQESP
-202 TAQTPKRSPPSYH
+202 TAQTPKRSPPSYN
-215 THGGLKKRRRGA
+215 THGGLRKRRRGG
-227 SSQPKQLP
+227 SSHTKQLP

-255 INISPV
+255 INIKPV
-261 VKIAVAGQ
+261 VKVAVSGQ
-269 TKRTRI
+269 SKRTRI
-275 RKGNNPFFDET
+275 RKGNNPVFDET
-286 FFMNFFETP
+286 FFLNFFETP
-295 SDLFD
+295 SDLFN

-321 FKLDVGTV
+321 FKLDVGAV
-329 YSEHRHCF
+329 YNEHRHCF

-418 FMDGMRQILGF
+418 FMDGMRQIFGF
-429 DTNRKNLVDPM
+429 DANRKNLVDPM
-440 VQINFAGKTV
+440 VEIHFAGKTV
-450 CTKILEKNANPQWN
+450 CTKIMEKNASPQWN
-464 QSLSLP
+464 QSLAMP

-507 APGGEIDDDLTPR
+507 APGGEIDDDVTPR
-520 TIHSGID
+520 SVHSGMD

-546 LREFTAFSDPHEAL
+546 PREFTAFHDPHETL

-576 ELTTKL
+576 EVTTKL
-582 TDKPEQRTEDIPS
+582 VDKPEHKTDDIPS
-595 DDQLVVEKFL
+595 DDLLVVEKFL
-605 RKRKFSLFVAF
+605 RKRKFALFVAF
-616 YSATLLQ
+616 YSATMLQ
-623 DVDDAIQFEVSIGNY
+623 DIDDAIQFEVSIGNY
-638 GNKFDYTC
+638 GNKFDYSC

-656 RAVFDGCHYYYL
+656 RAVFDGCQYYYL

-676 VVVSSEW
+676 VVLSSEW

-695 LLDIIDRLET
+695 LLAVIDRLES

-710 QLEVKTGNDMEEVEL
+710 QLEVKAGSDLEEVEG
-725 RVVELLDQLI
+725 RVIELLDQLVQ
-735 TDCSEELPS
+735 DCSQELPS
-744 IEHWQCATPLDR
+744 LDQWPCVTPLDR
-756 SLRHIRTLHLQQ
+756 ALKHIRTLHLEQ
-768 IVTAALALKNG
+768 IIAGATALKNG
-779 TETELS
+779 PETELS
-785 TVLDQAED
+785 SVLEQAED
-793 WANRLK
+793 WATRLK

-827 IPAHTVLFSQQHFG
+827 IPAHTVLFSQEHCG
-841 KHCGQLQT
+841 KHCGQLQNI
-849 VFLKYPQGSGAEA
+849 FLKFPQGSGAEA

-870 KVWFGLAADVKHFN
+870 KVWFGLATESKHFN
-884 QCAEGKLS
+884 EYGEGTLS

-908 SWGTTGLTYPKFSDV
+908 SWGTTGLSYPKFSDV

-933 FKPSTGWTWAGDWFI
+933 FKPSPGWSWAGDWFI
-948 SPERTLLFDVDAG
+948 SPEKTLLFDADAG
-961 HMTFT
+961 HMAFT
-966 EEVFEN
+966 VEVFEN

-983 MTEGYTDVN
+983 MPEGYTDVN
-992 GEKAVPKDEVECPPG
+992 GEKATPKDEVECPPG

-1044 PAEKMYHTNR
+1044 PSEKMYHTNR

-1078 EAEREGWE
+1078 ESDREGWE

-1092 WKFHLKPRKT
+1092 WRFHLKPRKT

-1117 EKTGPAAIFAL
+1117 EKTGQAAIFAL
-1128 ECSLSSIEDKHDDK
+1128 ECSLSSIEDKQEDK
-1142 SVTTTFGVNR
+1142 SITTTFGVNR

-1173 ARDLLAMDKDS
+1173 ARDLTAMDSDS
-1184 FSDPYAIVS
+1184 FSDPYAFVS
-1193 FLHQSQK
+1193 FLHQSQR
-1200 TVTIRNTLNPTWDQ
+1200 TVTVRNSLNPTWDQ

-1220 VEIFGDPDATITNP
+1220 VEVFGDPEVTMANP
-1234 PNVVVELYDQDT
+1234 PNVVVELYDEDT
-1246 YGADEFMGR
+1246 YGADEFLGR
-1255 CVCQPSLTNSPRLAW
+1255 CVCQPSLTPSPRLAW
-1270 FPIRRGGKSA
+1270 FPVRRGDKRA

-1293 KAAVHHIPGQEG
+1293 KPSIHHIPGQDG
-1305 DIVSSTHVLDELMFP
+1305 DFVSSTSVLDELMFP
-1320 GFLTEN
+1320 GFLSEN

-1355 PVLQRTAIEVLA
+1355 PVLQRTAIEILA

-1382 SPSLQVECGGTTVQS
+1382 SPSLQVECGGCVVQS
-1397 CVIRSV
+1397 CVIRSM
-1403 KKKPNFDINTL
+1403 KKRPNFDVNTL
-1414 ILDVRLPCEEL
+1414 LLDVRLPCEEL

-1437 RQFGRKPVVGQCTIR
+1437 RQFGRKPVVGQCTIQ

-1459 TQEAAGAADEEED
+1459 SQQEDRAEEE
-1472 EGWRRETPHLTSG
+1472 EGEQEEWRRETSRLSSG
-1485 EVYVDIDDEAPLMPD
+1485 EVFIDIDDEQPLVPD
-1500 QLTDGASSAIINLS
+1500 Q
-1514 ASSSSLHVETDD
+1514 
-1526 MPCHCHHLFGEESMD
+1526 GEESMD

-1551 EKNKCGT
+1551 EKNKYGT
-1558 YLERGF
+1558 YLEQGL
-1564 DTLKVYDQELEKIED
+1564 DTLKVYDKELEKVED
-1579 FGGLS
+1579 FAGFS

-1608 EFKGMFKI
+1608 EFKGMFKV
-1616 YPLPDDPSVPAP
+1616 YPLPDDPSASLPHRR
-1628 PKQFRKLPPNG
+1628 FRKLPPNG
-1639 IEDCLVRIY
+1639 IEDCLVRVY
-1648 IIQAQ
+1648 VIQAR

-1659 TNGKCDPYVK
+1659 SHGKCDPYVK
-1669 ITLGKK
+1669 ITLAKK
-1675 TINDHDNY
+1675 TISDHEDY
-1683 IPCTLD
+1683 VPCTLD
-1689 PVFGKMF
+1689 PVFGKLF

-1709 VILYDHD
+1709 VMLYDHD
-1716 MLARDEKIGE
+1716 MLTKDEKIGE

-1732 NRFLSRYG
+1732 NRFLSKYG
-1740 AMCGLPQSYYV
+1740 AMCGLPRSYCV
-1751 SGINQWRDQL
+1751 SGVNQWRHQL
-1761 TPRQLLCRLCER
+1761 TPRQLLCRVCER
-1773 RNLRKPVYEDD
+1773 QNLQKPVFEDAAIR
-1784 TVHFRGQRY
+1784 FRGQRY
-1793 TAADLENKHDSK
+1793 TAADLEDKNASV
-1805 RHLGPIKEQ
+1805 RHLGPLKER
-1814 LSLHILKN
+1814 LSLHILRK
-1822 LCLVPEHVET
+1822 LGLVPEHVET
-1832 RRLYS
+1832 RALYN

-1852 DLFPKSLG
+1852 DIFPKSLG
-1860 PPGPPFNVT
+1860 PPGPPFNIT

-1875 FSLRCIIWN
+1875 FFLRCVIWN

-1894 LSGEKMSDIYVKGWL
+1894 ISGERMSDIYVRGWL

-1931 FNYRFL
+1931 FNFRFL

-1952 RKEHFWSLDKAETKL
+1952 RKEHFWSLDKSETKL
-1967 APKLTIQIWD
+1967 VPKLTVQIWD

-1986 LGHLVMDLN
+1986 LGHLVLDLN

-2001 KSPEKCTLQ
+2001 KSPEKCNLQ
-2010 LLDQSVDKLVSLFEQ
+2010 MLNQPVDKLVSLFEQ
-2025 KTVKGWWPCTCE
+2025 KTVKGWWPCACS

-2048 EMSLEIVTEQ
+2048 EMSLEIVSEQ

-2067 GRDEPNMNPHLEEPQ
+2067 GRDEPNMNPHLEEPH

-2096 TIKFILWRR
+2096 TLKFILWRR
-2105 FKWFIILFIIF
+2105 FKWVIILFIIL

-2147 TEG
+2147 AE

>member
-1 MLRVFILCAERLH
+1 MLRVFILCAERLQ
-14 TPDDDISD
+14 TPDSDVSD

-62 GAEIHCVVKD
+62 GAELHCVVKD

-85 RLALRDVLNSP
+85 RLSLRDVLNSP
-96 NLAASFTVSL
+96 SLAASFTVSL

-129 LAPIFHPPSQPESL
+129 SAPIFQPPPQPEAL
-143 PHNNTNVEMDTVTM
+143 PHNNPSVELDTVTM
-157 ISLDTLGEEDTESMI
+157 ISLDTLGEEDTESM
-172 MVEAVEDQ
+172 MMLEATEDQ
-180 GTDDGRSMVIVGPQG
+180 GADDGRSMVIVGPQG
-195 LPGQESP
+195 PPGQESP
-202 TAQTPKRSPPSYH
+202 TAQTPKRSPPSYN
-215 THGGLKKRRRGA
+215 THGGLRKRKRGA
-227 SSQPKQLP
+227 SSQQKQLP

-242 IRVRVIEARQLPG
+242 IRVRVIEGRQLPG
-255 INISPV
+255 INIKPV
-261 VKIAVAGQ
+261 VKVTVAGQ

-275 RKGNNPFFDET
+275 RKGNNPVFDET

-295 SDLFD
+295 SELFD

-321 FKLDVGTV
+321 FKVSCFVMLDPKL
-329 YSEHRHCF
+329 RHCF

-350 SAGVRGYLKVSLFVL
+350 SAGVKGYLKVSLFVL

-379 EEKEDIE
+379 EDKEDIE

-398 GAVFTLRIF
+398 GATFTLRIF

-429 DTNRKNLVDPM
+429 DSNRKNLVDPM
-440 VQINFAGKTV
+440 VEIHFAGKTV
-450 CTKILEKNANPQWN
+450 CTKIMEKNANPQWN
-464 QSLSLP
+464 QSLAMP

-478 KMRIRIVD
+478 KMRIRILD

-507 APGGEIDDDLTPR
+507 APGGEIDGEKLVR
-520 TIHSGID
+520 TKCPATNFD

-546 LREFTAFSDPHEAL
+546 PREFTAFNDPHEAL

-582 TDKPEQRTEDIPS
+582 VDKPEQRTEDVPS
-595 DDQLVVEKFL
+595 DDLLVVEKFL

-668 PWGNIKPV
+668 PWGNVKPV
-676 VVVSSEW
+676 VVLSSEW
-683 EDIRPRIEALNM
+683 EDIKPRIEALNM
-695 LLDIIDRLET
+695 LLDIIDRLEV

-710 QLEVKTGNDMEEVEL
+710 QLQVKAGSDLEEVEL

-735 TDCSEELPS
+735 TDCSQELPS
-744 IEHWQCATPLDR
+744 IDHWQCATPLDR

-768 IVTAALALKNG
+768 ITAAALALKHG

-785 TVLDQAED
+785 TVLEQAED
-793 WANRLK
+793 WANRLR
-799 TMAEEPQNSLP
+799 TMSEEPQNSLP
-810 DIVIWMLQG
+810 DIVIWMMQG
-819 DRRVAYHR
+819 DRRMAYHR
-827 IPAHTVLFSQQHFG
+827 IPAHSVIFSQQHCG

-849 VFLKYPQGSGAEA
+849 VFLKYPQGSGGEA

-870 KVWFGLAADVKHFN
+870 KVWLGLAADVKHFN
-884 QCAEGKLS
+884 QYAEGKLS

-933 FKPSTGWTWAGDWFI
+933 FKPSPGWTWAGDWFI
-948 SPERTLLFDVDAG
+948 SPEKTLLFDVDAG

-983 MTEGYTDVN
+983 MPEGYTDVVQI
-992 GEKAVPKDEVECPPG
+992 GAKTSTEPWTIK
-1007 WVWEEVEWS
+1007 
-1016 EDLNRAVDDQGWE
+1016 
-1029 YGITIPPDRRPKSWV
+1029 YGITIPPDRRPKAWV

-1128 ECSLSSIEDKHDDK
+1128 ESVCCIKESLQL
-1142 SVTTTFGVNR
+1142 
-1152 PTISCFFD
+1152 SCCFLSAG
-1160 RGTRYHLRCYLYQ
+1160 GTRYHLRCYLYQ

-1200 TVTIRNTLNPTWDQ
+1200 TVTVRNSLNPTWDQ

-1220 VEIFGDPDATITNP
+1220 VELFGDAEDTMLNP
-1234 PNVVVELYDQDT
+1234 PNVVVELYDQDS
-1246 YGADEFMGR
+1246 Y
-1255 CVCQPSLTNSPRLAW
+1255 
-1270 FPIRRGGKSA
+1270 
-1280 GELLAAFELIRRE
+1280 
-1293 KAAVHHIPGQEG
+1293 
-1305 DIVSSTHVLDELMFP
+1305 
-1320 GFLTEN
+1320 
-1326 LQQWPEESDLPYPP
+1326 PEESDLPYPP

-1367 WGVRNLKSFQLASIT
+1367 WGVRNLKSFQLASVT
-1382 SPSLQVECGGTTVQS
+1382 SPSLQVECGGSMVQS

-1403 KKKPNFDINTL
+1403 KKKPNFDVNTL
-1414 ILDVRLPCEEL
+1414 VLDVRLPREEL
-1425 YMPPIVIKVIDN
+1425 YMPPIIIKVIDN

-1452 SLEEYRC
+1452 SLVEYRLD
-1459 TQEAAGAADEEED
+1459 QEED
-1472 EGWRRETPHLTSG
+1472 QAMPQLISG
-1485 EVYVDIDDEAPLMPD
+1485 EVFIDIDDEQPLVPD
-1500 QLTDGASSAIINLS
+1500 QVKPS
-1514 ASSSSLHVETDD
+1514 
-1526 MPCHCHHLFGEESMD
+1526 GEDFMD

-1564 DTLKVYDQELEKIED
+1564 DTLKIYDQELEKVED
-1579 FGGLS
+1579 FEGLS

-1591 LYRGK
+1591 LFRGK
-1596 TQDEGDDPSVVG
+1596 TQDEGEDPSVVG

-1616 YPLPDDPSVPAP
+1616 YPLPDNPSAPAP
-1628 PKQFRKLPPNG
+1628 PRQFRKLPPNG
-1639 IEDCLVRIY
+1639 IEDCLVRVY
-1648 IIQAQ
+1648 IIQAH

-1669 ITLGKK
+1669 ISLGKK
-1675 TINDHDNY
+1675 TISDYENY

-1689 PVFGKMF
+1689 PVFGKLF

-1709 VILYDHD
+1709 VMLYDHD
-1716 MLARDEKIGE
+1716 MLTKDEKIGE
-1726 TVIDLE
+1726 TLIDLE

-1740 AMCGLPQSYYV
+1740 ALCGLPQTYCV
-1751 SGINQWRDQL
+1751 SGVNQWRDQL
-1761 TPRQLLCRLCER
+1761 TPRQLLLRLCER
-1773 RNLRKPVYEDD
+1773 RNLREPVFEEDS
-1784 TVHFRGQRY
+1784 VRFRGQLY
-1793 TAADLENKHDSK
+1793 TAADL
-1805 RHLGPIKEQ
+1805 GPLPPPALLQVSSER
-1814 LSLHILKN
+1814 LALHILRN
-1822 LCLVPEHVET
+1822 QGLVPEHVET
-1832 RRLYS
+1832 RALYS
-1837 PLQPDIEQGRLMMWV
+1837 PLQPDIEQGRLTMWV
-1852 DLFPKSLG
+1852 DVFPKSLG
-1860 PPGPPFNVT
+1860 LPGPPFNVM

-1875 FSLRCIIWN
+1875 FFLRCIIWN

-1894 LSGEKMSDIYVKGWL
+1894 ISGEKMSDIYVKGWL

-1919 DVHYRSLGGEGN
+1919 DVHYRSLGGDGN

-1937 FPFHYLPAEQLCVVD
+1937 FPFLYLPAEQLSVVD

-2010 LLDQSVDKLVSLFEQ
+2010 LLDQPADKLVSLFEQ
-2025 KTVKGWWPCTCE
+2025 KTVKGWWPCICE
-2037 QNGEKIIAGKV
+2037 HNGEKIIAGKV

-2067 GRDEPNMNPHLEEPQ
+2067 GREEPNMNPHLEEPQ

-2096 TIKFILWRR
+2096 TLKFILWRR
-2105 FKWFIILFIIF
+2105 FKWFIILFIIL
-2116 FLIFLFLGVFLYSF
+2116 FLILLFLGVFLYAF
-2130 PNYAAMKMV
+2130 PASLA
-2139 GPFGPAKT
+2139 
-2147 TEG
+2147 

>member
-22 AYCSVTYE
+22 AYCQVIYE

-62 GAEIHCVVKD
+62 GAELHCVVKD

-85 RLALRDVLNSP
+85 RLALRDVINSP
-96 NLAASFTVSL
+96 SLAASFTISL

-129 LAPIFHPPSQPESL
+129 SLPLFQPPSQPEPL
-143 PHNNTNVEMDTVTM
+143 PHNNPTVELDTVTM
-157 ISLDTLGEEDTESMI
+157 ISLDTLGEEDTESLM
-172 MVEAVEDQ
+172 MLEPTEDQ
-180 GTDDGRSMVIVGPQG
+180 GPDDGRSMVIVGPQG
-195 LPGQESP
+195 PPGKESP
-202 TAQTPKRSPPSYH
+202 TTNHMPKRSPPSYNAQ
-215 THGGLKKRRRGA
+215 GGLRKKRRGA
-227 SSQPKQLP
+227 SSQHKPLP
-235 NKPQDIQ
+235 NKPQDLQ
-242 IRVRVIEARQLPG
+242 VRVRVIEGRQLPG
-255 INISPV
+255 INIKPV
-261 VKIAVAGQ
+261 VKVTVAGQ

-275 RKGNNPFFDET
+275 RKGNSPVFDET
-286 FFMNFFETP
+286 FFLNFFETP

-329 YSEHRHCF
+329 YNEHRHCF

-350 SAGVRGYLKVSLFVL
+350 TAGVKGYLKVSLLVL

-379 EEKEDIE
+379 EDKEDIE

-398 GAVFTLRIF
+398 GAAFTLRIF

-418 FMDGMRQILGF
+418 FMDGVKHILGF
-429 DTNRKNLVDPM
+429 DSNRKNLVDPL
-440 VQINFAGKTV
+440 VEIHFAGKTI

-464 QSLSLP
+464 QSLAMP

-478 KMRIRIVD
+478 KMRIRILD

-507 APGGEIDDDLTPR
+507 APGGEIDV
-520 TIHSGID
+520 D

-546 LREFTAFSDPHEAL
+546 PREFTAFNDPHENL

-569 YRGRVLL
+569 YRGRVLV

-582 TDKPEQRTEDIPS
+582 VDKPEQRTEDIPS
-595 DDQLVVEKFL
+595 DDLLVVEKFL
-605 RKRKFSLFVAF
+605 RKRKYSLFVAF

-668 PWGNIKPV
+668 PWGNVKPV

-683 EDIRPRIEALNM
+683 EDIKPRIEALNM
-695 LLDIIDRLET
+695 LLTIIERLEA
-705 NLQRV
+705 NLQQV
-710 QLEVKTGNDMEEVEL
+710 QLEVNTGSELEDLEL
-725 RVVELLDQLI
+725 RVVELLDQVI
-735 TDCSEELPS
+735 TDCSVELPS
-744 IEHWQCATPLDR
+744 LAQWQCATPLDR
-756 SLRHIRTLHLQQ
+756 SLRHIRTLHLEQ
-768 IVTAALALKNG
+768 IVAAALALKHG
-779 TETELS
+779 PATELS
-785 TVLDQAED
+785 TVLEQAED
-793 WANRLK
+793 WANRLR

-827 IPAHTVLFSQQHFG
+827 IPAHTVIFSQEHCG

-870 KVWFGLAADVKHFN
+870 KLWFGLAADVKHFN
-884 QCAEGKLS
+884 QYAEGKLS
-892 VFAETYENQTR
+892 VFTETYENQTR

-933 FKPSTGWTWAGDWFI
+933 FKPSPGWTWAGDWFI
-948 SPERTLLFDVDAG
+948 SPEKTLLFDVDAG

-983 MTEGYTDVN
+983 MPEGYTDVN

-1007 WVWEEVEWS
+1007 WAWEEVEWS

-1029 YGITIPPDRRPKSWV
+1029 YGIPIPPDRRPKSWV

-1054 RRRWIRMRRRDQ
+1054 RRRWMRMRRRDQ
-1066 QKMEALRKQRPD
+1066 QKMDALRKQRPD

-1128 ECSLSSIEDKHDDK
+1128 ECSLSSIEDKSEDK

-1160 RGTRYHLRCYLYQ
+1160 SGSRYHLRCYLYQ
-1173 ARDLLAMDKDS
+1173 ARDLRAMDKDS

-1193 FLHQSQK
+1193 FLHQSQR
-1200 TVTIRNTLNPTWDQ
+1200 TVTVRNTLNPTWDQ

-1220 VEIFGDPDATITNP
+1220 LEIFGDPDAMMTNP

-1255 CVCQPSLTNSPRLAW
+1255 CVCQPTLTSSPRLIW
-1270 FPIRRGGKSA
+1270 FPIRLGNKNA
-1280 GELLAAFELIRRE
+1280 GELLAAFELSRRE
-1293 KAAVHHIPGQEG
+1293 KPAVHHIPGQEG
-1305 DIVSSTHVLDELMFP
+1305 DIMTSTHVLDELMFS
-1320 GFLTEN
+1320 GFLSEN
-1326 LQQWPEESDLPYPP
+1326 LQQWPEESDLPHLP

-1355 PVLQRTAIEVLA
+1355 PVLQRTAIEILA
-1367 WGVRNLKSFQLASIT
+1367 WGVRNLKSFQLATVT
-1382 SPSLQVECGGTTVQS
+1382 SPSLQVECGGTMIQS

-1403 KKKPNFDINTL
+1403 KKKPNFDVNTL
-1414 ILDVRLPCEEL
+1414 ILDVRLPREEL
-1425 YMPPIVIKVIDN
+1425 YMPPIIIKVIDN

-1452 SLEEYRC
+1452 SLEEFRC
-1459 TQEAAGAADEEED
+1459 NPEEERAAVEED
-1472 EGWRRETPHLTSG
+1472 EEDGWRRETPHLISG
-1485 EVYVDIDDEAPLMPD
+1485 EVFIDIDDEEPLVPD
-1500 QLTDGASSAIINLS
+1500 Q
-1514 ASSSSLHVETDD
+1514 
-1526 MPCHCHHLFGEESMD
+1526 GEEFMD

-1558 YLERGF
+1558 YLEKGF
-1564 DTLKVYDQELEKIED
+1564 DTLKVLDRELEKVECYEG
-1579 FGGLS
+1579 FS

-1591 LYRGK
+1591 LFRGR
-1596 TQDEGDDPSVVG
+1596 TQDEGEDPSVVG

-1616 YPLPDDPSVPAP
+1616 YPLPDDPSASAP
-1628 PKQFRKLPPNG
+1628 PRQFRKLPPNG
-1639 IEDCLVRIY
+1639 LEECLVRVY
-1648 IIQAQ
+1648 VIQAQ

-1683 IPCTLD
+1683 IPCTQD

-1696 ELTCSLPLEKDLR
+1696 EFTCSLPVEKDLR
-1709 VILYDHD
+1709 VMLYDHD
-1716 MLARDEKIGE
+1716 MLTKDEKIGE

-1740 AMCGLPQSYYV
+1740 ALCGLPQSYCV
-1751 SGINQWRDQL
+1751 SGVNQWRDQL
-1761 TPRQLLCRLCER
+1761 TPRQLLCRVCER
-1773 RNLRKPVYEDD
+1773 RNLRKPVYQDD
-1784 TVHFRGQRY
+1784 CVLFRGDRY
-1793 TAADLENKHDSK
+1793 TAADLEDKNECK
-1805 RHLGPIKEQ
+1805 RHLGPVKER
-1814 LSLHILKN
+1814 LSLHILRK
-1822 LCLVPEHVET
+1822 LGLVPEHVET
-1832 RRLYS
+1832 RPLYS

-1875 FSLRCIIWN
+1875 FFLRCVIWN
-1884 TSDVILDDVS
+1884 TMDVILDDVS
-1894 LSGEKMSDIYVKGWL
+1894 ISGERMSDIYVKGWL
-1909 DGHEHNKQKT
+1909 DGHEHIKQKT

-1937 FPFHYLPAEQLCVVD
+1937 FPFNYLPAEQLCVVD
-1952 RKEHFWSLDKAETKL
+1952 RKEHFWSIDKAETKL
-1967 APKLTIQIWD
+1967 APKLTVQIWD

-2001 KSPEKCTLQ
+2001 KSPEKCDLQ
-2010 LLDQSVDKLVSLFEQ
+2010 LLDQTSDRLVSLFEQ
-2025 KTVKGWWPCTCE
+2025 KTVRGWWPCACE
-2037 QNGEKIIAGKV
+2037 KNGEKIIAGKV

-2091 SSPYK
+2091 SSPFK
-2096 TIKFILWRR
+2096 TLKFILWRR
-2105 FKWFIILFIIF
+2105 FKWFILLFIIL
-2116 FLIFLFLGVFLYSF
+2116 FLILLFFGVFLYAF

-2139 GPFGPAKT
+2139 GPFGPAKAAQ
-2147 TEG
+2147 

>member
-1 MLRVFILCAERLH
+1 
-14 TPDDDISD
+14 
-22 AYCSVTYE
+22 
-30 GSKKKTKVIKN
+30 
-41 NPNPVWN
+41 
-48 EGFEWDLKGIPLDS
+48 
-62 GAEIHCVVKD
+62 
-72 HEKMGRNRFLGEC
+72 
-85 RLALRDVLNSP
+85 
-96 NLAASFTVSL
+96 
-106 LDTKRNNTGAT
+106 
-117 LTLQVSYIPPPG
+117 
-129 LAPIFHPPSQPESL
+129 
-143 PHNNTNVEMDTVTM
+143 
-157 ISLDTLGEEDTESMI
+157 
-172 MVEAVEDQ
+172 
-180 GTDDGRSMVIVGPQG
+180 MVIVGPQG
-195 LPGQESP
+195 PSGHESP
-202 TAQTPKRSPPSYH
+202 TAQTPKRSPPSH
-215 THGGLKKRRRGA
+215 NTHGGLRKRRRGA
-227 SSQPKQLP
+227 SSQPKPLP
-235 NKPQDIQ
+235 NKPQDLQ
-242 IRVRVIEARQLPG
+242 VRVRVIEGRQLPG
-255 INISPV
+255 INIKPV
-261 VKIAVAGQ
+261 VKVTVAGQ

-275 RKGNNPFFDET
+275 RKGNNPIFDET
-286 FFMNFFETP
+286 FFLNFFETP

-321 FKLDVGTV
+321 FKLEFEPVPFPLG
-329 YSEHRHCF
+329 HCF

-350 SAGVRGYLKVSLFVL
+350 SAGVKGYLKVSLLVL

-370 PPADKRECV
+370 PPCV
-379 EEKEDIE
+379 EDKEDIE

-398 GAVFTLRIF
+398 GATFTLRIF

-429 DTNRKNLVDPM
+429 DSNRKNLVDPL
-440 VQINFAGKTV
+440 VEIHFAGKTV

-464 QSLSLP
+464 QSLSMP

-478 KMRIRIVD
+478 KLRIRILD
-486 WDRASHNDVIGTTH
+486 WDRASHNDVIGTSH

-507 APGGEIDDDLTPR
+507 FGLDF
-520 TIHSGID
+520 
-527 DSLGFLP
+527 LGFLP

-546 LREFTAFSDPHEAL
+546 PREFSAFNDPHEAL

-576 ELTTKL
+576 EVTTKL
-582 TDKPEQRTEDIPS
+582 ADKPEPKTEDIPS
-595 DDQLVVEKFL
+595 DDLLVVEKFL

-656 RAVFDGCHYYYL
+656 RAVFDGCHYYYI

-676 VVVSSEW
+676 VVLSSEW
-683 EDIRPRIEALNM
+683 EDIKPRIEALNM
-695 LLDIIDRLET
+695 LLAAIERLVGAVSLSVCALPIYLSLDI
-705 NLQRV
+705 
-710 QLEVKTGNDMEEVEL
+710 
-725 RVVELLDQLI
+725 
-735 TDCSEELPS
+735 EELPS
-744 IEHWQCATPLDR
+744 LDQWQCATPLDR

-768 IVTAALALKNG
+768 IVAAAQALKHG
-779 TETELS
+779 PATELS
-785 TVLDQAED
+785 TVMEQAED
-793 WANRLK
+793 WAGRLR

-827 IPAHTVLFSQQHFG
+827 IPAHTVIFSQQHCG

-849 VFLKYPQGSGAEA
+849 VFLKNPQGSGGEA

-884 QCAEGKLS
+884 QYAEGKLS

-923 TGRVKLPKES
+923 TGRIKLPKES
-933 FKPSTGWTWAGDWFI
+933 FKPSPGWTWAGDWYI
-948 SPERTLLFDVDAG
+948 SPEKTMLYDVDAG
-961 HMTFT
+961 HMTYT

-983 MTEGYTDVN
+983 MPEGYTDVN
-992 GEKAVPKDEVECPPG
+992 GEKAVPKDEVECPAG
-1007 WVWEEVEWS
+1007 WVWEEVEWC

-1029 YGITIPPDRRPKSWV
+1029 YGLTIPPDRRPKSWV

-1054 RRRWIRMRRRDQ
+1054 RRRWMRMRRED
-1066 QKMEALRKQRPD
+1066 KTLFFSKALLNL
-1078 EAEREGWE
+1078 AEREGWE

-1092 WKFHLKPRKT
+1092 WRFHLKPRKT
-1102 DSFRRRRWRCRMEPL
+1102 DSFRRRRWRYRMEPL

-1128 ECSLSSIEDKHDDK
+1128 ECSLSSIEDKNDDK

-1200 TVTIRNTLNPTWDQ
+1200 TVTVRNTLNPTWDQ

-1220 VEIFGDPDATITNP
+1220 VEIFGDPDATMATP

-1255 CVCQPSLTNSPRLAW
+1255 CVCQPSLTASPHLAW
-1270 FPIRRGGKSA
+1270 FPIRHGDKSA
-1280 GELLAAFELIRRE
+1280 GELLAAFELICRE
-1293 KAAVHHIPGQEG
+1293 K
-1305 DIVSSTHVLDELMFP
+1305 
-1320 GFLTEN
+1320 
-1326 LQQWPEESDLPYPP
+1326 SDLPHLP

-1355 PVLQRTAIEVLA
+1355 PVLQRTAIEILA

-1382 SPSLQVECGGTTVQS
+1382 SPSLQVECGGVMVQS
-1397 CVIRSV
+1397 CVIRSM

-1459 TQEAAGAADEEED
+1459 SLEEEPEVED
-1472 EGWRRETPHLTSG
+1472 EDEDWRRETPQFISG
-1485 EVYVDIDDEAPLMPD
+1485 EVFIDIDDEEPLMPD
-1500 QLTDGASSAIINLS
+1500 QVKPVCQL
-1514 ASSSSLHVETDD
+1514 
-1526 MPCHCHHLFGEESMD
+1526 EEEFMD
-1541 WWSKFYASTG
+1541 WWSKFYASIG
-1551 EKNKCGT
+1551 EKNKYGT

-1564 DTLKVYDQELEKIED
+1564 DKLEVFDQELEKVEG
-1579 FGGLS
+1579 FEGLS

-1591 LYRGK
+1591 LHRGK
-1596 TQDEGDDPSVVG
+1596 TQDEGEDPSVVG
-1608 EFKGMFKI
+1608 EFKVKTRTPPS
-1616 YPLPDDPSVPAP
+1616 PLPPR
-1628 PKQFRKLPPNG
+1628 QFRKLPPNG
-1639 IEDCLVRIY
+1639 IEECLVRIY

-1675 TINDHDNY
+1675 TINDHENY

-1709 VILYDHD
+1709 VMLYDHD
-1716 MLARDEKIGE
+1716 MLTKDEKIGE

-1732 NRFLSRYG
+1732 NRFLSKYG
-1740 AMCGLPQSYYV
+1740 ARCGLPQSYCV
-1751 SGINQWRDQL
+1751 SGVNQWRDQL
-1761 TPRQLLCRLCER
+1761 TPRQLLHRVCER
-1773 RNLRKPVYEDD
+1773 RNLRKPVYQDD
-1784 TVHFRGQRY
+1784 VVHFRGDRY
-1793 TAADLENKHDSK
+1793 TAADLEDKNVSK
-1805 RHLGPIKEQ
+1805 RHLGPIKER
-1814 LSLHILKN
+1814 LSLVILRKMGF
-1822 LCLVPEHVET
+1822 VPEHVET
-1832 RRLYS
+1832 RPLYS

-1860 PPGPPFNVT
+1860 PPGPPFNIT

-1875 FSLRCIIWN
+1875 FFLRCIIWN

-1894 LSGEKMSDIYVKGWL
+1894 VSGEKMSDIYVKGWL

-1937 FPFHYLPAEQLCVVD
+1937 FPFHYLPAEQLCAVD
-1952 RKEHFWSLDKAETKL
+1952 KKEHFWSLDKAETKL

-2001 KSPEKCTLQ
+2001 KSPEKCNLQ
-2010 LLDQSVDKLVSLFEQ
+2010 LLSQPTDRLVSLFEQ
-2025 KTVKGWWPCTCE
+2025 KTVKGWWPCTYE

-2058 EQEERPAGL
+2058 EHEERPAGV

-2096 TIKFILWRR
+2096 TLKFILWRR
-2105 FKWFIILFIIF
+2105 FKWFIILFIILF
-2116 FLIFLFLGVFLYSF
+2116 FIFLFLGVFLYSF

-2139 GPFGPAKT
+2139 GPFGPAKAA
-2147 TEG
+2147 E

>member
-1 MLRVFILCAERLH
+1 MLRCVLQRANNLRH
-14 TPDDDISD
+14 SD
-22 AYCSVTYE
+22 PLAGVTFR

-62 GAEIHCVVKD
+62 GAELHCVVKD

-85 RLALRDVLNSP
+85 RLALRDVINSP
-96 NLAASFTVSL
+96 SLAASFTISL

-129 LAPIFHPPSQPESL
+129 SLPLFQPPSQPEPL
-143 PHNNTNVEMDTVTM
+143 PHNNPTVELDTVTM
-157 ISLDTLGEEDTESMI
+157 ISLDTLGEEDTESLM
-172 MVEAVEDQ
+172 MLEPTEDQ
-180 GTDDGRSMVIVGPQG
+180 GPDDGRSMVIVGPQG
-195 LPGQESP
+195 PPGKESP
-202 TAQTPKRSPPSYH
+202 TTNHMPKRSPPSYNAQ
-215 THGGLKKRRRGA
+215 GGLRKKRRGA
-227 SSQPKQLP
+227 SSQHKPLP
-235 NKPQDIQ
+235 NKPQDLQ
-242 IRVRVIEARQLPG
+242 VRVRVIEGRQLPG
-255 INISPV
+255 INIKPV
-261 VKIAVAGQ
+261 VKVTVAGQ

-275 RKGNNPFFDET
+275 RKGNSPVFDET
-286 FFMNFFETP
+286 FFLNFFETP

-329 YSEHRHCF
+329 YNEHRHCF

-350 SAGVRGYLKVSLFVL
+350 TAGVKGYLKVSLLVL

-379 EEKEDIE
+379 EDKEDIE

-398 GAVFTLRIF
+398 GAAFTLRIF

-418 FMDGMRQILGF
+418 FMDGVKHILGF
-429 DTNRKNLVDPM
+429 DSNRKNLVDPL
-440 VQINFAGKTV
+440 VEIHFAGKTI

-464 QSLSLP
+464 QSLAMP

-478 KMRIRIVD
+478 KMRIRILD

-520 TIHSGID
+520 TVHPGID

-546 LREFTAFSDPHEAL
+546 PREFTAFNDPHENL

-569 YRGRVLL
+569 YRGRVLV

-582 TDKPEQRTEDIPS
+582 VDKPEQRTEDIPS
-595 DDQLVVEKFL
+595 DDLLVVEKFL
-605 RKRKFSLFVAF
+605 RKRKYSLFVAF

-668 PWGNIKPV
+668 PWGNVKPV

-683 EDIRPRIEALNM
+683 EDIKPRIEALNM
-695 LLDIIDRLET
+695 LLTIIERLEA
-705 NLQRV
+705 NLQQV
-710 QLEVKTGNDMEEVEL
+710 QLEVNTGSELEDLEL
-725 RVVELLDQLI
+725 RVVELLDQVI
-735 TDCSEELPS
+735 TDCSVELPS
-744 IEHWQCATPLDR
+744 LAQWQCATPLDR
-756 SLRHIRTLHLQQ
+756 SLRHIRTLHLEQ
-768 IVTAALALKNG
+768 IVAAALALKHG
-779 TETELS
+779 PATELS
-785 TVLDQAED
+785 TVLEQAED
-793 WANRLK
+793 WANRLR

-827 IPAHTVLFSQQHFG
+827 IPAHTVIFSQEHCG

-870 KVWFGLAADVKHFN
+870 KLWFGLAADVKHFN
-884 QCAEGKLS
+884 QYAEGKLS
-892 VFAETYENQTR
+892 VFTETYENQTR

-933 FKPSTGWTWAGDWFI
+933 FKPSPGWTWAGDWFI
-948 SPERTLLFDVDAG
+948 SPEKTLLFDVDAG

-983 MTEGYTDVN
+983 MPEGYTDVN

-1007 WVWEEVEWS
+1007 WAWEEVEWS

-1029 YGITIPPDRRPKSWV
+1029 YGIPIPPDRRPKSWV

-1054 RRRWIRMRRRDQ
+1054 RRRWMRMRRRDQ
-1066 QKMEALRKQRPD
+1066 QKMDALRKQRPD

-1128 ECSLSSIEDKHDDK
+1128 ECSLSSIEDKSEDK

-1160 RGTRYHLRCYLYQ
+1160 SGSRYHLRCYLYQ
-1173 ARDLLAMDKDS
+1173 ARDLRAMDKDS

-1193 FLHQSQK
+1193 FLHQSQR
-1200 TVTIRNTLNPTWDQ
+1200 TVTVRNTLNPTWDQ

-1220 VEIFGDPDATITNP
+1220 LEIFGDPDAMMTNP

-1255 CVCQPSLTNSPRLAW
+1255 CVCQPTLTSSPRLIW
-1270 FPIRRGGKSA
+1270 FPIRLGNKNA
-1280 GELLAAFELIRRE
+1280 GELLAAFELSRRE
-1293 KAAVHHIPGQEG
+1293 KPAVHHIPGQEG
-1305 DIVSSTHVLDELMFP
+1305 DIMTSTHVLDELMFS
-1320 GFLTEN
+1320 GFLSEN
-1326 LQQWPEESDLPYPP
+1326 LQQWPEESDLPHLP

-1355 PVLQRTAIEVLA
+1355 PVLQRTAIEILA
-1367 WGVRNLKSFQLASIT
+1367 WGVRNLKSFQLATVT
-1382 SPSLQVECGGTTVQS
+1382 SPSLQVECGGTMIQS

-1403 KKKPNFDINTL
+1403 KKKPNFDVNTL
-1414 ILDVRLPCEEL
+1414 ILDVRLPREEL
-1425 YMPPIVIKVIDN
+1425 YMPPIIIKVIDN

-1452 SLEEYRC
+1452 SLEEFRC
-1459 TQEAAGAADEEED
+1459 NPEEERAAVEED
-1472 EGWRRETPHLTSG
+1472 EEDGWRRETPHLISG
-1485 EVYVDIDDEAPLMPD
+1485 EVFIDIDDEEPLVPD
-1500 QLTDGASSAIINLS
+1500 Q
-1514 ASSSSLHVETDD
+1514 
-1526 MPCHCHHLFGEESMD
+1526 GEEFMD

-1558 YLERGF
+1558 YLEKGF
-1564 DTLKVYDQELEKIED
+1564 DTLKVLDRELEKVECYEG
-1579 FGGLS
+1579 FS

-1591 LYRGK
+1591 LFRGR
-1596 TQDEGDDPSVVG
+1596 TQDEGEDPSVVG

-1616 YPLPDDPSVPAP
+1616 YPLPDDPSASAP
-1628 PKQFRKLPPNG
+1628 PRQFRKLPPNG
-1639 IEDCLVRIY
+1639 LEECLVRVY
-1648 IIQAQ
+1648 VIQAQ

-1683 IPCTLD
+1683 IPCTQD

-1696 ELTCSLPLEKDLR
+1696 EFTCSLPVEKDLR
-1709 VILYDHD
+1709 VMLYDHD
-1716 MLARDEKIGE
+1716 MLTKDEKIGE

-1740 AMCGLPQSYYV
+1740 ALCGLPQSYCV
-1751 SGINQWRDQL
+1751 SGVNQWRDQL
-1761 TPRQLLCRLCER
+1761 TPRQLLCRVCER
-1773 RNLRKPVYEDD
+1773 RNLRKPVYQDD
-1784 TVHFRGQRY
+1784 CVLFRGDRY
-1793 TAADLENKHDSK
+1793 TAADLEDKNECK
-1805 RHLGPIKEQ
+1805 RHLGPVKER
-1814 LSLHILKN
+1814 LSLHILRK
-1822 LCLVPEHVET
+1822 LGLVPEHVET
-1832 RRLYS
+1832 RPLYS

-1875 FSLRCIIWN
+1875 FFLRCVIWN
-1884 TSDVILDDVS
+1884 TMDVILDDVS
-1894 LSGEKMSDIYVKGWL
+1894 ISGERMSDIYVKGWL
-1909 DGHEHNKQKT
+1909 DGHEHIKQKT

-1937 FPFHYLPAEQLCVVD
+1937 FPFNYLPAEQLCVVD
-1952 RKEHFWSLDKAETKL
+1952 RKEHFWSIDKAETKL
-1967 APKLTIQIWD
+1967 APKLTVQIWD

-2001 KSPEKCTLQ
+2001 KSPEKCDLQ
-2010 LLDQSVDKLVSLFEQ
+2010 LLDQTSDRLVSLFEQ
-2025 KTVKGWWPCTCE
+2025 KTVRGWWPCACE
-2037 QNGEKIIAGKV
+2037 KNGEKIIAGKV

-2091 SSPYK
+2091 SSPFK
-2096 TIKFILWRR
+2096 TLKFILWRR
-2105 FKWFIILFIIF
+2105 FKWFILLFIIL
-2116 FLIFLFLGVFLYSF
+2116 FLILLFFGVFLYAF

-2139 GPFGPAKT
+2139 GPFGPAKAAQ
-2147 TEG
+2147 

>member
-1 MLRVFILCAERLH
+1 MLRVFILCAERLQ

-62 GAEIHCVVKD
+62 GAELHCVVKD

-85 RLALRDVLNSP
+85 RLPLRDVLNSP
-96 NLAASFTVSL
+96 SLSATFTVSL
-106 LDTKRNNTGAT
+106 LDTKRNNTG
-117 LTLQVSYIPPPG
+117 LVSWLFWLIRYLI
-129 LAPIFHPPSQPESL
+129 LSVNA
-143 PHNNTNVEMDTVTM
+143 V
-157 ISLDTLGEEDTESMI
+157 ISLDTLGEEDTESM
-172 MVEAVEDQ
+172 MMLEPPEDL
-180 GTDDGRSMVIVGPQG
+180 GADDGHSMVIIGPQG
-195 LPGQESP
+195 PPGQESP
-202 TAQTPKRSPPSYH
+202 TAQTPKRSPPSYN
-215 THGGLKKRRRGA
+215 TQGGLRKRRRGA
-227 SSQPKQLP
+227 SSQPKPLP
-235 NKPQDIQ
+235 NKPQDLQ
-242 IRVRVIEARQLPG
+242 VRVRVIEARQLPG
-255 INISPV
+255 INIKPV
-261 VKIAVAGQ
+261 VKVTLAGQ

-275 RKGNNPFFDET
+275 RKGNNPVFDEVNVH
-286 FFMNFFETP
+286 F
-295 SDLFD
+295 S
-300 EPIFIT
+300 IFKIFVLI

-321 FKLDVGTV
+321 FKFTIHCLG
-329 YSEHRHCF
+329 HCF
-337 LRKWLLLCDPDDL
+337 LRKWLLLCDPDDF
-350 SAGVRGYLKVSLFVL
+350 SAGVKGYLKVSLFVL

-370 PPADKRECV
+370 PPRECV
-379 EEKEDIE
+379 EDKEDIE

-392 AGLSLR
+392 AGLTLR
-398 GAVFTLRIF
+398 GATFTLKIF

-413 QMDDA
+413 QMDDT

-429 DTNRKNLVDPM
+429 DSNRKNLVDPL
-440 VQINFAGKTV
+440 VEIHFAGKTIS
-450 CTKILEKNANPQWN
+450 TKILEKNANPHWN
-464 QSLSLP
+464 QSLSMP

-507 APGGEIDDDLTPR
+507 APGGEIDV
-520 TIHSGID
+520 D

-546 LREFTAFSDPHEAL
+546 PREFTAFNDPHEAL

-582 TDKPEQRTEDIPS
+582 VDKPEQKTEDISS
-595 DDQLVVEKFL
+595 DDLLTVEKFL

-616 YSATLLQ
+616 YSATMLQ
-623 DVDDAIQFEVSIGNY
+623 DIDDAIQFEVSIGNY

-668 PWGNIKPV
+668 PWGNVKPV
-676 VVVSSEW
+676 VVLSSEW
-683 EDIRPRIEALNM
+683 EDIKPRIEALNM
-695 LLDIIDRLET
+695 LLAIIDRLEL

-710 QLEVKTGNDMEEVEL
+710 RLEVKAGSELEEVEL
-725 RVVELLDQLI
+725 RVVELLDQVI

-744 IEHWQCATPLDR
+744 LDQWQCATPLDR
-756 SLRHIRTLHLQQ
+756 CLRHIRTLHLQQ
-768 IVTAALALKNG
+768 IMAAALALKHG
-779 TETELS
+779 EATELS
-785 TVLDQAED
+785 TVMEQAED
-793 WANRLK
+793 WANRLR
-799 TMAEEPQNSLP
+799 TIAEEPQNSLP

-827 IPAHTVLFSQQHFG
+827 IPAHTVLFSQQHRG

-849 VFLKYPQGSGAEA
+849 VFLKYPQGSGGEA

-870 KVWFGLAADVKHFN
+870 KVWFGLSADVKHFN
-884 QCAEGKLS
+884 QYAEGKLS
-892 VFAETYENQTR
+892 VFTETYENQTR

-923 TGRVKLPKES
+923 TGRIKLPRES
-933 FKPSTGWTWAGDWFI
+933 FKPSPGWTWAGDWYI
-948 SPERTLLFDVDAG
+948 SPEKTLLFDVDAG
-961 HMTFT
+961 HMNFT

-983 MTEGYTDVN
+983 MPEGYTDVN

-1007 WVWEEVEWS
+1007 WAWDDVEWS

-1054 RRRWIRMRRRDQ
+1054 RRRWIRKRQRDQ
-1066 QKMEALRKQRPD
+1066 QKMDALRKRPD

-1128 ECSLSSIEDKHDDK
+1128 ECSLDFWSFNDDK

-1193 FLHQSQK
+1193 FLHQSQR
-1200 TVTIRNTLNPTWDQ
+1200 TVTVRNTLNPTWDQ

-1220 VEIFGDPDATITNP
+1220 LEIFGDPDAMMVNP
-1234 PNVVVELYDQDT
+1234 PNVVVELYDEDT
-1246 YGADEFMGR
+1246 YGADEYMGR
-1255 CVCQPSLTNSPRLAW
+1255 CVCQPTFTPSPRLAW
-1270 FPIRRGGKSA
+1270 FPIRQGDKNA
-1280 GELLAAFELIRRE
+1280 GEMLAAFELIRRE
-1293 KAAVHHIPGQEG
+1293 KPAIHHIPGQE
-1305 DIVSSTHVLDELMFP
+1305 VHLCF
-1320 GFLTEN
+1320 
-1326 LQQWPEESDLPYPP
+1326 ESDLPYPP
-1340 PQREPNVFMVPQGIK
+1340 PQREPSVFMVPQGIK
-1355 PVLQRTAIEVLA
+1355 PVLQRTAIEILA
-1367 WGVRNLKSFQLASIT
+1367 WGVRNLKSFQLASVT
-1382 SPSLQVECGGTTVQS
+1382 SPSLQVECGGTMVQS

-1403 KKKPNFDINTL
+1403 KKKPNFDVNIL
-1414 ILDVRLPCEEL
+1414 ILDVRLPREEL
-1425 YMPPIVIKVIDN
+1425 YM
-1437 RQFGRKPVVGQCTIR
+1437 KPVVGQCTIR
-1452 SLEEYRC
+1452 SLEEYWCNPEQRGAL
-1459 TQEAAGAADEEED
+1459 TAGD
-1472 EGWRRETPHLTSG
+1472 
-1485 EVYVDIDDEAPLMPD
+1485 VFVDIDDEEPLVPD
-1500 QLTDGASSAIINLS
+1500 QLADGASSAIINLS
-1514 ASSSSLHVETDD
+1514 ASSSSLH
-1526 MPCHCHHLFGEESMD
+1526 GEEFMD

-1558 YLERGF
+1558 YLEKGL
-1564 DTLKVYDQELEKIED
+1564 DTLKVYGQELEKVDGFE
-1579 FGGLS
+1579 GLS

-1596 TQDEGDDPSVVG
+1596 TQDEGEDPSVVG

-1616 YPLPDDPSVPAP
+1616 YPLPDDPSASAP
-1628 PKQFRKLPPNG
+1628 PRQFRMLPPNG
-1639 IEDCLVRIY
+1639 IEECLVRVY

-1659 TNGKCDPYVK
+1659 ANGKCDPYVK

-1675 TINDHDNY
+1675 TISDHENY

-1689 PVFGKMF
+1689 PVFGKVF
-1696 ELTCSLPLEKDLR
+1696 ELTCSLPVEKDLR
-1709 VILYDHD
+1709 VMLYDHD
-1716 MLARDEKIGE
+1716 MLTKDEKIGE

-1732 NRFLSRYG
+1732 NRFLSKHG
-1740 AMCGLPQSYYV
+1740 AMCGLPQSYCV

-1761 TPRQLLCRLCER
+1761 TPRQLLLRVCER
-1773 RNLRKPVYEDD
+1773 RNLRKPVFENNV
-1784 TVHFRGQRY
+1784 VHFRGDRY
-1793 TAADLENKHDSK
+1793 TE
-1805 RHLGPIKEQ
+1805 RHLGPIKER
-1814 LSLHILKN
+1814 LSLHILRK
-1822 LCLVPEHVET
+1822 LGLVPEHVET
-1832 RRLYS
+1832 RPLYS

-1875 FSLRCIIWN
+1875 FFLRCIIWN

-1894 LSGEKMSDIYVKGWL
+1894 ISGEKMSDIYLKGWL

-1952 RKEHFWSLDKAETKL
+1952 RKEHFWSIDKAETKL
-1967 APKLTIQIWD
+1967 APKLNIQVWD

-1995 HMLRPA
+1995 HMLPPS
-2001 KSPEKCTLQ
+2001 KSPEKCNLQ
-2010 LLDQSVDKLVSLFEQ
+2010 LLDQPSGRLVSLFEQ

-2058 EQEERPAGL
+2058 EHEERPAGI
-2067 GRDEPNMNPHLEEPQ
+2067 GRDEPNMNPHLEEPR

-2096 TIKFILWRR
+2096 TLKFILWRR
-2105 FKWFIILFIIF
+2105 FKWVIILFIILF
-2116 FLIFLFLGVFLYSF
+2116 FIFLFLGVFLYSF
-2130 PNYAAMKMV
+2130 PNYAAMKLV
-2139 GPFGPAKT
+2139 GPFGPAKSAQ
-2147 TEG
+2147 

>member
-1 MLRVFILCAERLH
+1 MLRVFILCAERLQ

-30 GSKKKTKVIKN
+30 GSKKKTKVVKN
-41 NPNPVWN
+41 NSNPVWN

-85 RLALRDVLNSP
+85 RLGLRDVLNSP
-96 NLAASFTVSL
+96 NFAASFTVSL

-129 LAPIFHPPSQPESL
+129 SAPIFHPPPQQDSL
-143 PHNNTNVEMDTVTM
+143 PHSNPNIELDTVTM

-172 MVEAVEDQ
+172 MVEPAEEPGV
-180 GTDDGRSMVIVGPQG
+180 DDSRSMVIVGPQG
-195 LPGQESP
+195 PTGQESP
-202 TAQTPKRSPPSYH
+202 TNQTPKRSPPAYN
-215 THGGLKKRRRGA
+215 THGGLRKRRRGA

-235 NKPQDIQ
+235 NKPQDLQ
-242 IRVRVIEARQLPG
+242 VRVRVIEARQLPG
-255 INISPV
+255 VNIKPV
-261 VKIAVAGQ
+261 VKVAVAGQ
-269 TKRTRI
+269 SKRTRI
-275 RKGNNPFFDET
+275 RKGNNPVFDET
-286 FFMNFFETP
+286 FFLNFYETP

-321 FKLDVGTV
+321 FKLDIGTV
-329 YSEHRHCF
+329 YNEHRHCF

-350 SAGVRGYLKVSLFVL
+350 SAGVRGYLKVSVFVL

-398 GAVFTLRIF
+398 GAIFTLRIF

-418 FMDGMRQILGF
+418 FMDGMRQIFGF
-429 DTNRKNLVDPM
+429 DSNRKNLVDPM
-440 VQINFAGKTV
+440 VEIHFAGKTV
-450 CTKILEKNANPQWN
+450 YTKILEKNANPQWN
-464 QSLSLP
+464 QSLAMP

-486 WDRASHNDVIGTTH
+486 WDRASHNDIIGTTH

-507 APGGEIDDDLTPR
+507 APGGEIDV
-520 TIHSGID
+520 D

-546 LREFTAFSDPHEAL
+546 PREFSAFNDPHEAL

-582 TDKPEQRTEDIPS
+582 TDRPEHRTEDIPS
-595 DDQLVVEKFL
+595 DDLLVVEKFL

-676 VVVSSEW
+676 VVLSSEW

-695 LLDIIDRLET
+695 LLAITDRLEA
-705 NLQRV
+705 NLQQV
-710 QLEVKTGNDMEEVEL
+710 QLAVKDGSDMEDVEL

-735 TDCSEELPS
+735 ADCSEELPS
-744 IEHWQCATPLDR
+744 LDQWQCATPLDR
-756 SLRHIRTLHLQQ
+756 SLRHVRSLHLQQ
-768 IVTAALALKNG
+768 ITAAALALKHG
-779 TETELS
+779 PETELS
-785 TVLDQAED
+785 SVLEQAED
-793 WANRLK
+793 WANRLR

-827 IPAHTVLFSQQHFG
+827 IQAHTVLFSQQHCG
-841 KHCGQLQT
+841 KQCGQLQS
-849 VFLKYPQGSGAEA
+849 VLLKNPQGSGGEA

-870 KVWFGLAADVKHFN
+870 KVWFGLAADTKHFN
-884 QCAEGKLS
+884 QFAEGKLS

-933 FKPSTGWTWAGDWFI
+933 FKPSPGWTWAGDWFI
-948 SPERTLLFDVDAG
+948 SPERTLLFDTDAG

-983 MTEGYTDVN
+983 MPEGYTDVN
-992 GEKAVPKDEVECPPG
+992 GEKTVPKDEVECPPG
-1007 WVWEEVEWS
+1007 WVWDEVEWS

-1054 RRRWIRMRRRDQ
+1054 RRRWIRLRRRDQ
-1066 QKMEALRKQRPD
+1066 LKMEALRKQRPD
-1078 EAEREGWE
+1078 DADREGWE

-1092 WKFHLKPRKT
+1092 WNFHLKPRKT

-1160 RGTRYHLRCYLYQ
+1160 RGTRYHLRCYMYQ

-1193 FLHQSQK
+1193 FLHQSQR
-1200 TVTIRNTLNPTWDQ
+1200 TVTVRNTLNPTWDQ

-1220 VEIFGDPDATITNP
+1220 VEIFGDPDVTTASP
-1234 PNVVVELYDQDT
+1234 PNIVVELYDEDS

-1255 CVCQPSLTNSPRLAW
+1255 CVCQPSLSPSPRLAW
-1270 FPIRRGGKSA
+1270 FPIRRGSLSA

-1293 KAAVHHIPGQEG
+1293 KPAVHHLPGLEG
-1305 DIVSSTHVLDELMFP
+1305 DVCLSTHVLDELMFP
-1320 GFLTEN
+1320 GFLNEN

-1340 PQREPNVFMVPQGIK
+1340 PQREPNVFMVPKGIK
-1355 PVLQRTAIEVLA
+1355 PVLQRTAIEILA
-1367 WGVRNLKSFQLASIT
+1367 WGVRNLKSFQLSSVT
-1382 SPSLQVECGGTTVQS
+1382 SPSLQVECGGTMLQS

-1403 KKKPNFDINTL
+1403 KKKPNFDVNTL
-1414 ILDVRLPCEEL
+1414 ILDVRLPIEEL

-1452 SLEEYRC
+1452 SLEEYRR
-1459 TQEAAGAADEEED
+1459 TQEEERAEDDEEEED
-1472 EGWRRETPHLTSG
+1472 GWRRETPTLTSG
-1485 EVYVDIDDEAPLMPD
+1485 EVFIDIDDQEPLVPD
-1500 QLTDGASSAIINLS
+1500 Q
-1514 ASSSSLHVETDD
+1514 
-1526 MPCHCHHLFGEESMD
+1526 GEESMD
-1541 WWSKFYASTG
+1541 WWSKYYASIG
-1551 EKNKCGT
+1551 DKNKCGT
-1558 YLERGF
+1558 YLERGL
-1564 DTLKVYDQELEKIED
+1564 DTLKVYDRELEKAEE
-1579 FGGLS
+1579 FEGLS

-1596 TQDEGDDPSVVG
+1596 TQDEGEDPSVVG

-1616 YPLPDDPSVPAP
+1616 YPLPDDPSAPAP
-1628 PKQFRKLPPNG
+1628 PRQFRKLPPNG
-1639 IEDCLVRIY
+1639 IEDCLVRVY
-1648 IIQAQ
+1648 VIQAQ

-1659 TNGKCDPYVK
+1659 ANGKCDPYVK
-1669 ITLGKK
+1669 IALGKR
-1675 TINDHDNY
+1675 TVSDHENY

-1689 PVFGKMF
+1689 PIFGKMF
-1696 ELTCSLPLEKDLR
+1696 ELTCSLPLDKDLR
-1709 VILYDHD
+1709 VMLYDHD
-1716 MLARDEKIGE
+1716 MLTKDEKIGE

-1732 NRFLSRYG
+1732 NRFLSKYG
-1740 AMCGLPQSYYV
+1740 ATCGLPQSYCV
-1751 SGINQWRDQL
+1751 SGVNQWRDQL

-1773 RNLRKPVYEDD
+1773 RNLRKPVYEEDG
-1784 TVHFRGQRY
+1784 VRFRGQRY
-1793 TAADLENKHDSK
+1793 TAADLEGKDISK
-1805 RHLGPIKEQ
+1805 RYLGPLKER
-1814 LSLHILKN
+1814 LSLHILRKMG
-1822 LCLVPEHVET
+1822 LVPEHVET
-1832 RRLYS
+1832 RPLYS
-1837 PLQPDIEQGRLMMWV
+1837 PLQPEIEQGRLMMWV

-1875 FSLRCIIWN
+1875 FFLRCVIWN

-1894 LSGEKMSDIYVKGWL
+1894 VTGEKMSDIYVKGWL

-1937 FPFHYLPAEQLCVVD
+1937 FPFLYLPAEQLCVVD
-1952 RKEHFWSLDKAETKL
+1952 RKEHFWSIDKAETKL

-1977 NDKFSFDDY
+1977 NDRFSFDDY
-1986 LGHLVMDLN
+1986 LGHVAMDLN

-2010 LLDQSVDKLVSLFEQ
+2010 TLDQPTDKLVSLFEQ

-2037 QNGEKIIAGKV
+2037 KNGEKIVAGKV

-2058 EQEERPAGL
+2058 EHEERPAGV

-2096 TIKFILWRR
+2096 TLKFIVWRR
-2105 FKWFIILFIIF
+2105 FKWFIILFIIL

-2139 GPFGPAKT
+2139 GPFGPTKAK
-2147 TEG
+2147 EQL

>member
-1 MLRVFILCAERLH
+1 MLRVFILCAERLQ

-22 AYCSVTYE
+22 AYCQVIYE
-30 GSKKKTKVIKN
+30 GSKKKTKVVKN

-48 EGFEWDLKGIPLDS
+48 EGFEWDLKGIPLVS
-62 GAEIHCVVKD
+62 GAELHCVVKD

-85 RLALRDVLNSP
+85 RLALRDVIHSP
-96 NLAASFTVSL
+96 SLAASFTISL

-117 LTLQVSYIPPPG
+117 LTLQVSYVPPPG
-129 LAPIFHPPSQPESL
+129 SVPLYQPPSQPEAF
-143 PHNNTNVEMDTVTM
+143 PHSNPSVELDTVTM

-172 MVEAVEDQ
+172 MLEPAEDQ
-180 GTDDGRSMVIVGPQG
+180 GTDDGRSMVITGTQGPTG
-195 LPGQESP
+195 KESP
-202 TAQTPKRSPPSYH
+202 TAQTPKRSPPSYN
-215 THGGLKKRRRGA
+215 TQGGLRKRRKGA
-227 SSQPKQLP
+227 SSQHKPLP
-235 NKPQDIQ
+235 NKPQDLQ
-242 IRVRVIEARQLPG
+242 VRVRVIEARQLPG
-255 INISPV
+255 INIKPV
-261 VKIAVAGQ
+261 VKVTVAGR
-269 TKRTRI
+269 TKRTHI
-275 RKGNNPFFDET
+275 RKGNNPVFDET
-286 FFMNFFETP
+286 FFLNFFEMP

-329 YSEHRHCF
+329 YNEHRHCF

-350 SAGVRGYLKVSLFVL
+350 SAGVKGYLKVSLFVL

-379 EEKEDIE
+379 EDKEDIE

-398 GAVFTLRIF
+398 GATFTLRIF

-418 FMDGMRQILGF
+418 FIDGMKNFLGF
-429 DTNRKNLVDPM
+429 DSNRKNLVDPL
-440 VQINFAGKTV
+440 VEIHFAGKTI

-464 QSLSLP
+464 QSLAMP

-478 KMRIRIVD
+478 KMRIRILD
-486 WDRASHNDVIGTTH
+486 WDRASHNDIIGTTH

-520 TIHSGID
+520 TVHSGID

-546 LREFTAFSDPHEAL
+546 QREFTAFNDPHEAL

-576 ELTTKL
+576 EVTTKL
-582 TDKPEQRTEDIPS
+582 VDKPEQKTEDIPS
-595 DDQLVVEKFL
+595 DDLLVVEKFL
-605 RKRKFSLFVAF
+605 RKRKYSLFVAF

-623 DVDDAIQFEVSIGNY
+623 DVDDAVQFEVSIGNY

-668 PWGNIKPV
+668 PWGNVKPV

-695 LLDIIDRLET
+695 LLEIIHRLEA

-710 QLEVKTGNDMEEVEL
+710 QLEVKTGSDLEEVEL
-725 RVVELLDQLI
+725 RVMELLDQVI
-735 TDCSEELPS
+735 ADCSEELPPLDQ
-744 IEHWQCATPLDR
+744 WQCTTPLDR
-756 SLRHIRTLHLQQ
+756 SLRHVRTLHLQQ
-768 IVTAALALKNG
+768 ISEAALALKDG
-779 TETELS
+779 EATELS
-785 TVLDQAED
+785 TVLEQAED
-793 WANRLK
+793 WANRLR

-827 IPAHTVLFSQQHFG
+827 IPAHTVLFSQEHCG

-849 VFLKYPQGSGAEA
+849 VFLKCPQGSGGEA

-884 QCAEGKLS
+884 QYAEGKLS
-892 VFAETYENQTR
+892 VFTETYENQTR

-933 FKPSTGWTWAGDWFI
+933 FKPSPGWSWDGDWFI
-948 SPERTLLFDVDAG
+948 SPEKTLLYDVDAG

-983 MTEGYTDVN
+983 MPEGYTDVN
-992 GEKAVPKDEVECPPG
+992 GEKAVPKDEVDCPPG
-1007 WVWEEVEWS
+1007 WTWEEVEWS

-1029 YGITIPPDRRPKSWV
+1029 YGIPIPPDRRPKSWV

-1066 QKMEALRKQRPD
+1066 QKMDALRKQRPD

-1102 DSFRRRRWRCRMEPL
+1102 DSFRRRRWRCRMVPL

-1128 ECSLSSIEDKHDDK
+1128 ECSLSSIEDKSDDR

-1160 RGTRYHLRCYLYQ
+1160 CGTRYHLRCYLYQ
-1173 ARDLLAMDKDS
+1173 ARDLLALDKDS
-1184 FSDPYAIVS
+1184 FSDPYAVVS
-1193 FLHQSQK
+1193 FLHQSQR
-1200 TVTIRNTLNPTWDQ
+1200 TVTVRNTLNPTWDQ
-1214 TLIFYE
+1214 TLIIYE
-1220 VEIFGDPDATITNP
+1220 LEIFGDPEATMANP
-1234 PNVVVELYDQDT
+1234 PNVVVELYDEDT
-1246 YGADEFMGR
+1246 YGVDEFMGR
-1255 CVCQPSLTNSPRLAW
+1255 CVCQPTLTPSPRLAW
-1270 FPIRRGGKSA
+1270 FPIRQGNRNA

-1293 KAAVHHIPGQEG
+1293 KPTVHHIPGQEG
-1305 DIVSSTHVLDELMFP
+1305 DVTTSTHVFDELMFS
-1320 GFLTEN
+1320 GFLSEN

-1355 PVLQRTAIEVLA
+1355 PVLQRTAIEILA
-1367 WGVRNLKSFQLASIT
+1367 WGVRNLKSFQLAGVT
-1382 SPSLQVECGGTTVQS
+1382 SPSLQVECGGTMIQS

-1403 KKKPNFDINTL
+1403 KKKPNFDVNTL
-1414 ILDVRLPCEEL
+1414 VLDVRLPREAL

-1452 SLEEYRC
+1452 SLEEFRC
-1459 TQEAAGAADEEED
+1459 SPEEERVAMEED
-1472 EGWRRETPHLTSG
+1472 GEQEGGEGGWRRETPRFTSG
-1485 EVYVDIDDEAPLMPD
+1485 DVFVDMDDEEPLVQD
-1500 QLTDGASSAIINLS
+1500 QFADGASSAIINLS
-1514 ASSSSLHVETDD
+1514 ASSSSLHVAQW
-1526 MPCHCHHLFGEESMD
+1526 EEDFMD

-1551 EKNKCGT
+1551 EMNKCGT
-1558 YLERGF
+1558 YVERGF
-1564 DTLKVYDQELEKIED
+1564 DTLKVFEREIEKVEGLE
-1579 FGGLS
+1579 GLS

-1596 TQDEGDDPSVVG
+1596 TQDQGEDPSVVG

-1616 YPLPDDPSVPAP
+1616 YPLPDDPSAPAP
-1628 PKQFRKLPPNG
+1628 PRQFRKLPPNG
-1639 IEDCLVRIY
+1639 LEECLVRVY
-1648 IIQAQ
+1648 VIQAR

-1659 TNGKCDPYVK
+1659 ANGKCDPYVK
-1669 ITLGKK
+1669 ISLGKK
-1675 TINDHDNY
+1675 TISDHENY
-1683 IPCTLD
+1683 VPCTLD

-1696 ELTCSLPLEKDLR
+1696 ELSCSLPVEKDLR
-1709 VILYDHD
+1709 VMLYDHD
-1716 MLARDEKIGE
+1716 VLTRDEKIGE

-1732 NRFLSRYG
+1732 NRFLSRHG
-1740 AMCGLPQSYYV
+1740 ATCGLPRSYCV
-1751 SGINQWRDQL
+1751 SGVNQWRDQL
-1761 TPRQLLCRLCER
+1761 TPRQLLGRVCER
-1773 RNLRKPVYEDD
+1773 RNLPKPVYQDD
-1784 TVHFRGQRY
+1784 VVHFRGCRY
-1793 TAADLENKHDSK
+1793 TAADLDDKSESK
-1805 RHLGPIKEQ
+1805 RHLGPLKER
-1814 LSLHILKN
+1814 LSLHILRK
-1822 LCLVPEHVET
+1822 LGLVPEHVET
-1832 RRLYS
+1832 RCLFS
-1837 PLQPDIEQGRLMMWV
+1837 PLQPDFEQGRLMMWV

-1860 PPGPPFNVT
+1860 PAGPPFNVT
-1869 PRKAKK
+1869 PRKPKR
-1875 FSLRCIIWN
+1875 FFLRCIIWN

-1894 LSGEKMSDIYVKGWL
+1894 VTGERMSDIYVKGWL

-1937 FPFHYLPAEQLCVVD
+1937 FPFSYLPAEQVCVVE
-1952 RKEHFWSLDKAETKL
+1952 RKEHFWSVDKAETKL
-1967 APKLTIQIWD
+1967 APKLTVQIWD
-1977 NDKFSFDDY
+1977 NDRFSFDDY

-2001 KSPEKCTLQ
+2001 KSPGTCDLQ
-2010 LLDQSVDKLVSLFEQ
+2010 LLQQSADALVSLFEQ

-2037 QNGEKIIAGKV
+2037 VNGQKIIAGKV
-2048 EMSLEIVTEQ
+2048 EMSLEIVTEP

-2091 SSPYK
+2091 SSPFK
-2096 TIKFILWRR
+2096 TLKFILWRR
-2105 FKWFIILFIIF
+2105 FKWFIVLFVLL
-2116 FLIFLFLGVFLYSF
+2116 FLLFLFFGVFLYSF
-2130 PNYAAMKMV
+2130 PNYVAMKMV
-2139 GPFGPAKT
+2139 GPFGPAKAAQ
-2147 TEG
+2147 

>member
-1 MLRVFILCAERLH
+1 MLRCVLQRANNLRR
-14 TPDDDISD
+14 SD
-22 AYCSVTYE
+22 PLASVTFR

-85 RLALRDVLNSP
+85 RLGLRDVLNSP
-96 NLAASFTVSL
+96 NFAATFTVSL

-129 LAPIFHPPSQPESL
+129 SAPVFHPPSQPESL
-143 PHNNTNVEMDTVTM
+143 PHSNPNIELDTVTM

-172 MVEAVEDQ
+172 MVEPAEEPGV
-180 GTDDGRSMVIVGPQG
+180 DDSRSLVIVGP
-195 LPGQESP
+195 PGPPGRESP
-202 TAQTPKRSPPSYH
+202 TNQTPKRSPPAYN
-215 THGGLKKRRRGA
+215 THGGLRKRRRGS
-227 SSQPKQLP
+227 SSQPKQLA

-242 IRVRVIEARQLPG
+242 VRVRVIEARQLPG
-255 INISPV
+255 VNIKPV
-261 VKIAVAGQ
+261 VKVAVAGQ

-275 RKGNNPFFDET
+275 RKGNNPVFDET
-286 FFMNFFETP
+286 FFLNFYETP
-295 SDLFD
+295 SELFD

-329 YSEHRHCF
+329 YNEHRHCF

-350 SAGVRGYLKVSLFVL
+350 CAGVRGYLKVSLFVL

-398 GAVFTLRIF
+398 GAVFMLRVF

-429 DTNRKNLVDPM
+429 DTNRKNLVDPL
-440 VQINFAGKTV
+440 VEIHFAGKTV

-464 QSLSLP
+464 QSLAMP

-507 APGGEIDDDLTPR
+507 APGGEIDV
-520 TIHSGID
+520 D

-546 LREFTAFSDPHEAL
+546 PREFTAFNDPHEAL

-576 ELTTKL
+576 ELSTKL
-582 TDKPEQRTEDIPS
+582 TEKPEHRAEDVPS
-595 DDQLVVEKFL
+595 DDLLVVEKFL

-676 VVVSSEW
+676 VVLSSEW

-695 LLDIIDRLET
+695 LLAIIDRLET
-705 NLQRV
+705 NLQQV
-710 QLEVKTGNDMEEVEL
+710 QLEVKAGRDMEDVEL
-725 RVVELLDQLI
+725 RVVELLDHLI
-735 TDCSEELPS
+735 ADCSEELPALDQ
-744 IEHWQCATPLDR
+744 WQCATPLDR
-756 SLRHIRTLHLQQ
+756 SLRHIRSLHLQQ
-768 IVTAALALKNG
+768 IMAAALALKHG
-779 TETELS
+779 PETELS
-785 TVLDQAED
+785 SVLEQAED
-793 WANRLK
+793 WANRLR
-799 TMAEEPQNSLP
+799 TIAEEPQNSLP

-827 IPAHTVLFSQQHFG
+827 IPAHTVLFSQQYCG
-841 KHCGQLQT
+841 KHCGQLQSI
-849 VFLKYPQGSGAEA
+849 FLKYPQGSGGEA
-862 KLPGQLRV
+862 KLPGHLRA
-870 KVWFGLAADVKHFN
+870 KVWFGLAADAKHFN
-884 QCAEGKLS
+884 QFAEGKLS

-933 FKPSTGWTWAGDWFI
+933 FKPSPGWTWAGDWFI

-966 EEVFEN
+966 EEAFEN

-983 MTEGYTDVN
+983 MPEGYTDVN
-992 GEKAVPKDEVECPPG
+992 GEKTVPKDEVECPPG
-1007 WVWEEVEWS
+1007 WMWDEVEWS

-1078 EAEREGWE
+1078 DSDREGWE

-1092 WKFHLKPRKT
+1092 WNFHLKPRKT

-1160 RGTRYHLRCYLYQ
+1160 RGTRYHLRCYMYQ
-1173 ARDLLAMDKDS
+1173 ARDLLPMDKDS

-1193 FLHQSQK
+1193 FLHQSQR

-1220 VEIFGDPDATITNP
+1220 VEIFGDPDATAANP
-1234 PNVVVELYDQDT
+1234 PNIVVELFDEDS

-1255 CVCQPSLTNSPRLAW
+1255 CVCQPSLAPSPRLAW
-1270 FPIRRGGKSA
+1270 FPIRRGSSGA
-1280 GELLAAFELIRRE
+1280 GELLAAFELTRRE
-1293 KAAVHHIPGQEG
+1293 KPAVHHLPGLEG
-1305 DIVSSTHVLDELMFP
+1305 DAVSSTHVLDELMFS
-1320 GFLTEN
+1320 GFLLEN
-1326 LQQWPEESDLPYPP
+1326 LEQWPDESDLPYPP

-1355 PVLQRTAIEVLA
+1355 PVLQRTAIEILA
-1367 WGVRNLKSFQLASIT
+1367 WGVRNLKSFQLSSVT
-1382 SPSLQVECGGTTVQS
+1382 SPSLQVECGGSMVQS
-1397 CVIRSV
+1397 CVIRSM
-1403 KKKPNFDINTL
+1403 KKKPNFAVNTL
-1414 ILDVRLPCEEL
+1414 ILDVRLPREEL

-1452 SLEEYRC
+1452 SLEEYRR
-1459 TQEAAGAADEEED
+1459 TQEEERPEED
-1472 EGWRRETPHLTSG
+1472 EELEGDGWRRETPTLTSG
-1485 EVYVDIDDEAPLMPD
+1485 EVFVDVDDQEPLVPD
-1500 QLTDGASSAIINLS
+1500 Q
-1514 ASSSSLHVETDD
+1514 
-1526 MPCHCHHLFGEESMD
+1526 GEESMD
-1541 WWSKFYASTG
+1541 WWSKFYASIG

-1564 DTLKVYDQELEKIED
+1564 DTLKVYNQELEKVEG
-1579 FGGLS
+1579 FEGLS

-1596 TQDEGDDPSVVG
+1596 TQDEGEDPSVVG

-1616 YPLPDDPSVPAP
+1616 YPVPDDPSAPAP
-1628 PKQFRKLPPNG
+1628 PRQFRKLPPNG
-1639 IEDCLVRIY
+1639 IEDCLVRVY
-1648 IIQAQ
+1648 VIQAQ

-1659 TNGKCDPYVK
+1659 ANGKCDPYVK
-1669 ITLGKK
+1669 VTLGKK
-1675 TINDHDNY
+1675 TISDHENY

-1689 PVFGKMF
+1689 PVFGRLF

-1709 VILYDHD
+1709 VMLYDHD
-1716 MLARDEKIGE
+1716 MLTKDEKIGE
-1726 TVIDLE
+1726 TLIDLE
-1732 NRFLSRYG
+1732 NRFLSKYG
-1740 AMCGLPQSYYV
+1740 ATCGLPQSYCI
-1751 SGINQWRDQL
+1751 SGVNQWRDQL

-1773 RNLRKPVYEDD
+1773 RNLSKPVYEDEA
-1784 TVHFRGQRY
+1784 VRFRGQRY
-1793 TAADLENKHDSK
+1793 TAADLDDRDVSK
-1805 RHLGPIKEQ
+1805 RYLGPLKER
-1814 LSLHILKN
+1814 LSLHILRKMG
-1822 LCLVPEHVET
+1822 LVPEHVEV
-1832 RRLYS
+1832 RPLYS

-1852 DLFPKSLG
+1852 DVFPKSLG

-1875 FSLRCIIWN
+1875 FFLRCIIWN

-1894 LSGEKMSDIYVKGWL
+1894 VSGERMSDIYVKGWL

-1952 RKEHFWSLDKAETKL
+1952 RKEHFWNIDKTETKL
-1967 APKLTIQIWD
+1967 PPKLTIQIWD

-1986 LGHLVMDLN
+1986 LGHVAMDLN

-2010 LLDQSVDKLVSLFEQ
+2010 TLDQPTDKLVSLFEQ

-2048 EMSLEIVTEQ
+2048 EMSLEVVTEQ

-2096 TIKFILWRR
+2096 TLKFIVWRR
-2105 FKWFIILFIIF
+2105 FKWLIILFIIL
-2116 FLIFLFLGVFLYSF
+2116 FLVFLFLGVFLYSF

-2139 GPFGPAKT
+2139 GPFGPSKAN
-2147 TEG
+2147 GQ

>member
-1 MLRVFILCAERLH
+1 MLRVFILCAERLQ

-22 AYCSVTYE
+22 SYCTVTYE

-85 RLALRDVLNSP
+85 RLALRDVINSP
-96 NLAASFTVSL
+96 SLSATFTVSL

-117 LTLQVSYIPPPG
+117 LSLQISYLPPPG
-129 LAPIFHPPSQPESL
+129 SAPVFQPPPHPETL
-143 PHNNTNVEMDTVTM
+143 PHSGHVEFSSACAV
-157 ISLDTLGEEDTESMI
+157 ISLDTLGEEDTESM
-172 MVEAVEDQ
+172 MMLEPTEDP
-180 GTDDGRSMVIVGPQG
+180 GADDGRSMVIVGPQG
-195 LPGQESP
+195 PSGRESP
-202 TAQTPKRSPPSYH
+202 AAHTPKRAPPSYN
-215 THGGLKKRRRGA
+215 THGGLRKRRRGA
-227 SSQPKQLP
+227 SSQPKPLP
-235 NKPQDIQ
+235 NKPQDLQ
-242 IRVRVIEARQLPG
+242 IRVRVIEGRQLPG
-255 INISPV
+255 INIKPV
-261 VKIAVAGQ
+261 VKITVAGQ

-321 FKLDVGTV
+321 FKVGCN
-329 YSEHRHCF
+329 RHCF

-350 SAGVRGYLKVSLFVL
+350 SAGVKGYLKVSLFVL

-379 EEKEDIE
+379 EDKEDIE

-398 GAVFTLRIF
+398 GATFTLRIF

-429 DTNRKNLVDPM
+429 DSNRKNLVDPM
-440 VQINFAGKTV
+440 VEIHFAGKTV

-464 QSLSLP
+464 QSLSMP

-478 KMRIRIVD
+478 KMRIRILD

-500 LCMSKIS
+500 LGMSKIS
-507 APGGEIDDDLTPR
+507 APGGEIDV
-520 TIHSGID
+520 D

-546 LREFTAFSDPHEAL
+546 PREFTAFNDPHEAL

-582 TDKPEQRTEDIPS
+582 AEKPEQRTEDVSS
-595 DDQLVVEKFL
+595 DDLLVVEKFL

-668 PWGNIKPV
+668 PWGNVKPV
-676 VVVSSEW
+676 VVLSSEW
-683 EDIRPRIEALNM
+683 EDIKPRIEALNM
-695 LLDIIDRLET
+695 LLAIIDRLEA

-710 QLEVKTGNDMEEVEL
+710 QLQVKAGSDLEEVEL
-725 RVVELLDQLI
+725 RVVELEPLPSLDQ
-735 TDCSEELPS
+735 
-744 IEHWQCATPLDR
+744 WQCATALDR

-768 IVTAALALKNG
+768 IVAAALAFKHG
-779 TETELS
+779 PETELT
-785 TVLDQAED
+785 TVMEQAED
-793 WANRLK
+793 WASRLRA
-799 TMAEEPQNSLP
+799 MAEEPQNSLP

-827 IPAHTVLFSQQHFG
+827 IPAHTVLFSQEHCG

-849 VFLKYPQGSGAEA
+849 AFLKHPQGSGGEA

-870 KVWFGLAADVKHFN
+870 KVWFGLAADAKHFN
-884 QCAEGKLS
+884 QYAEGKLS

-933 FKPSTGWTWAGDWFI
+933 FKPSPGWTWAGDWYI
-948 SPERTLLFDVDAG
+948 SPEKTLLFDVDAG

-983 MTEGYTDVN
+983 MPEGYTDVN

-1029 YGITIPPDRRPKSWV
+1029 YGLTIPPDRRPKSWV

-1054 RRRWIRMRRRDQ
+1054 RRRWIRLRRRDQ
-1066 QKMEALRKQRPD
+1066 QKMDALRKRPD
-1078 EAEREGWE
+1078 ETEREGWE

-1102 DSFRRRRWRCRMEPL
+1102 DSFRRRRWRYRMEPL

-1128 ECSLSSIEDKHDDK
+1128 ECSLDRSDDK

-1184 FSDPYAIVS
+1184 FSDAYAIVS

-1200 TVTIRNTLNPTWDQ
+1200 TVTVRNTLNPTWDQ

-1220 VEIFGDPDATITNP
+1220 VEIFGDPEVTAACP
-1234 PNVVVELYDQDT
+1234 PNVVVELYDSDT

-1255 CVCQPSLTNSPRLAW
+1255 CVCQPSLTPSPRLAW
-1270 FPIRRGGKSA
+1270 FPIRLGDKHA

-1293 KAAVHHIPGQEG
+1293 KPAIHHIPGQ
-1305 DIVSSTHVLDELMFP
+1305 
-1320 GFLTEN
+1320 
-1326 LQQWPEESDLPYPP
+1326 EESDLPYPP

-1355 PVLQRTAIEVLA
+1355 PALQRTAIEVLA
-1367 WGVRNLKSFQLASIT
+1367 WGVRNLKSFQLASVT
-1382 SPSLQVECGGTTVQS
+1382 SPSLQVECGGVTVQS

-1403 KKKPNFDINTL
+1403 KKKPNFDVNTL
-1414 ILDVRLPCEEL
+1414 VLDVRLPCEEL

-1452 SLEEYRC
+1452 SLEEYRRSEEEGE
-1459 TQEAAGAADEEED
+1459 TSNLTSDEVFIDIGDEE
-1472 EGWRRETPHLTSG
+1472 
-1485 EVYVDIDDEAPLMPD
+1485 PLVSD
-1500 QLTDGASSAIINLS
+1500 QLSSFFLIPVLC
-1514 ASSSSLHVETDD
+1514 LE
-1526 MPCHCHHLFGEESMD
+1526 LQEEEFMD

-1551 EKNKCGT
+1551 EKNKCES
-1558 YLERGF
+1558 YLERGY
-1564 DTLKVYDQELEKIED
+1564 DTLKVYSHELEKAE
-1579 FGGLS
+1579 GLEGLA

-1596 TQDEGDDPSVVG
+1596 TQDEGEDPSVVG

-1616 YPLPDDPSVPAP
+1616 YPVPDDPTAPVPP
-1628 PKQFRKLPPNG
+1628 RHFRKLPPNG
-1639 IEDCLVRIY
+1639 IEECLVRVY
-1648 IIQAQ
+1648 VIQAQ
-1653 GLQPKD
+1653 DLQPKD

-1675 TINDHDNY
+1675 TISDHENY

-1696 ELTCSLPLEKDLR
+1696 ALTCSLPLEKDLR
-1709 VILYDHD
+1709 VMLYDHD
-1716 MLARDEKIGE
+1716 MLTKDEKIGE

-1732 NRFLSRYG
+1732 NRFLSKYG
-1740 AMCGLPQSYYV
+1740 AMCGLPQSYCI
-1751 SGINQWRDQL
+1751 SGVNQWRDQL

-1773 RNLRKPVYEDD
+1773 RNLRKPVYEND
-1784 TVHFRGQRY
+1784 TVRFRGKLY
-1793 TAADLENKHDSK
+1793 TVSEVEEGGGFGR
-1805 RHLGPIKEQ
+1805 RHLGPIRER
-1814 LSLHILKN
+1814 LALHILREDS
-1822 LCLVPEHVET
+1822 LGLVPEHVET
-1832 RRLYS
+1832 RALYS
-1837 PLQPDIEQGRLMMWV
+1837 PLQPDIEQGRLVMWV
-1852 DLFPKSLG
+1852 DIFPKSLG

-1869 PRKAKK
+1869 PRRAKR
-1875 FSLRCIIWN
+1875 FFLRCIIWN
-1884 TSDVILDDVS
+1884 TSDVILDDIS
-1894 LSGEKMSDIYVKGWL
+1894 LSGERMSDIYVKGWL

-1937 FPFHYLPAEQLCVVD
+1937 FPFDYLPAEQLCVVD

-2001 KSPEKCTLQ
+2001 KSPEKCSLE
-2010 LLDQSVDKLVSLFEQ
+2010 LLKQPADKLVSLFEQ
-2025 KTVKGWWPCTCE
+2025 KTVRGWWPCACE
-2037 QNGEKIIAGKV
+2037 LNGEKTIAGKV

-2067 GRDEPNMNPHLEEPQ
+2067 GRDEPNMNPTWRSRSE

-2091 SSPYK
+2091 SSPFK
-2096 TIKFILWRR
+2096 TLKFIVWRR
-2105 FKWFIILFIIF
+2105 FKWLIILFIIL
-2116 FLIFLFLGVFLYSF
+2116 FLLFLFLGVFLYSF

-2139 GPFGPAKT
+2139 GPFGPAKAAQ
-2147 TEG
+2147 

>member
-1 MLRVFILCAERLH
+1 MGPLRNVS
-14 TPDDDISD
+14 T
-22 AYCSVTYE
+22 
-30 GSKKKTKVIKN
+30 VIAN
-41 NPNPVWN
+41 IVH
-48 EGFEWDLKGIPLDS
+48 FEPLLWFKDCWLS
-62 GAEIHCVVKD
+62 GAPYWPEAPSTCLPCQLKSNTSSGC
-72 HEKMGRNRFLGEC
+72 KLFW
-85 RLALRDVLNSP
+85 LALIAGVGQICRSRPVNIKQQKETAFS
-96 NLAASFTVSL
+96 SF
-106 LDTKRNNTGAT
+106 NYYCPYFYF
-117 LTLQVSYIPPPG
+117 QV
-129 LAPIFHPPSQPESL
+129 
-143 PHNNTNVEMDTVTM
+143 
-157 ISLDTLGEEDTESMI
+157 
-172 MVEAVEDQ
+172 
-180 GTDDGRSMVIVGPQG
+180 
-195 LPGQESP
+195 
-202 TAQTPKRSPPSYH
+202 
-215 THGGLKKRRRGA
+215 
-227 SSQPKQLP
+227 
-235 NKPQDIQ
+235 
-242 IRVRVIEARQLPG
+242 RVRIIEGRQLPG
-255 INISPV
+255 INIKPV
-261 VKIAVAGQ
+261 VNVMVAGQ

-275 RKGNNPFFDET
+275 RKGNNPIFDET

-295 SDLFD
+295 TDLFD

-329 YSEHRHCF
+329 YNEHRHCF

-350 SAGVRGYLKVSLFVL
+350 SAGVKGYLKVSLLVL

-370 PPADKRECV
+370 PPADRRECV
-379 EEKEDIE
+379 EDKEDIE

-398 GAVFTLRIF
+398 GATFTLRIF

-418 FMDGMRQILGF
+418 FMDGMRQVFGF
-429 DTNRKNLVDPM
+429 DSNRKNLVDPL
-440 VQINFAGKTV
+440 VEIHFAGKTI

-464 QSLSLP
+464 QSLTIASDSSLS
-470 IRFPSMCE
+470 PS
-478 KMRIRIVD
+478 R
-486 WDRASHNDVIGTTH
+486 DRASHNDVIGSTH

-507 APGGEIDDDLTPR
+507 APGGEIDV
-520 TIHSGID
+520 D

-546 LREFTAFSDPHEAL
+546 PREFTAFSDPHESL

-569 YRGRVLL
+569 YRGRVLM

-582 TDKPEQRTEDIPS
+582 ADKPEQRTGDISS
-595 DDQLVVEKFL
+595 DDLLVVEKFL

-676 VVVSSEW
+676 VVLSSEW
-683 EDIRPRIEALNM
+683 EDIQPRIEALNR
-695 LLDIIDRLET
+695 LLAVIDRLEA

-710 QLEVKTGNDMEEVEL
+710 NLEVKAGSDLEEVEL
-725 RVVELLDQLI
+725 RVVEMLDQI
-735 TDCSEELPS
+735 IIDCSCFRTELPS
-744 IEHWQCATPLDR
+744 LDQWQCATPLDR

-768 IVTAALALKNG
+768 IVAGALALKHG
-779 TETELS
+779 PATELS
-785 TVLDQAED
+785 TVLEQAED
-793 WANRLK
+793 WASRLRN
-799 TMAEEPQNSLP
+799 MAEEPQNSLP

-827 IPAHTVLFSQQHFG
+827 IPAHTVIFSQEHCG

-849 VFLKYPQGSGAEA
+849 VFLKYPQSSGGEA

-870 KVWFGLAADVKHFN
+870 KVWFGLAADAKHFN
-884 QCAEGKLS
+884 QYAEGKLS

-908 SWGTTGLTYPKFSDV
+908 SWGTTGLTYPKFSDI

-933 FKPSTGWTWAGDWFI
+933 FKPSPGWTWAGDWFI
-948 SPERTLLFDVDAG
+948 SPEKTLLFDVDAG

-983 MTEGYTDVN
+983 MPEGYTDVN

-1016 EDLNRAVDDQGWE
+1016 EDLNRAVDEQGWE

-1044 PAEKMYHTNR
+1044 TAEKMYHTNR
-1054 RRRWIRMRRRDQ
+1054 RRRWMRLRRRDQ

-1078 EAEREGWE
+1078 DTEREGWE

-1102 DSFRRRRWRCRMEPL
+1102 DSFRRRRWRYRMEPL

-1128 ECSLSSIEDKHDDK
+1128 ECSLSSIEDKNDDK

-1173 ARDLLAMDKDS
+1173 ARDLIAMDKDS
-1184 FSDPYAIVS
+1184 FSDSYAIVS

-1200 TVTIRNTLNPTWDQ
+1200 TVTVRNTLNPTWDQ

-1220 VEIFGDPDATITNP
+1220 VEIFGDPEVTMATP
-1234 PNVVVELYDQDT
+1234 PNVVVELYDSDT
-1246 YGADEFMGR
+1246 YNADEFMGR
-1255 CVCQPSLTNSPRLAW
+1255 CVCQPSLTSAPRLAW
-1270 FPIRRGGKSA
+1270 FPIRLGDKNA

-1293 KAAVHHIPGQEG
+1293 KPAVHHLPGQ
-1305 DIVSSTHVLDELMFP
+1305 
-1320 GFLTEN
+1320 
-1326 LQQWPEESDLPYPP
+1326 EESDLPHPP
-1340 PQREPNVFMVPQGIK
+1340 PQREANVFVVPQGIK
-1355 PVLQRTAIEVLA
+1355 PVLQRTAIEILA
-1367 WGVRNLKSFQLASIT
+1367 WGVRNLKSFQLSSIT
-1382 SPSLQVECGGTTVQS
+1382 SPSLQVECGGIMIQS
-1397 CVIRSV
+1397 CVIRSM
-1403 KKKPNFDINTL
+1403 KKKPNFDVNKL

-1452 SLEEYRC
+1452 SLEEFRC
-1459 TQEAAGAADEEED
+1459 VPEEE
-1472 EGWRRETPHLTSG
+1472 RRPHSTGG
-1485 EVYVDIDDEAPLMPD
+1485 EVFIDIDDEEPLVPD
-1500 QLTDGASSAIINLS
+1500 Q
-1514 ASSSSLHVETDD
+1514 
-1526 MPCHCHHLFGEESMD
+1526 EEEFMD

-1551 EKNKCGT
+1551 EKNKYGT

-1564 DTLKVYDQELEKIED
+1564 DTLKVYDRELEKVE
-1579 FGGLS
+1579 GVEGLS

-1596 TQDEGDDPSVVG
+1596 SQDAGEDPSVVG

-1616 YPLPDDPSVPAP
+1616 YPLPDNPSVPP
-1628 PKQFRKLPPNG
+1628 PPRQFRKLPSNG
-1639 IEDCLVRIY
+1639 IEECLVRVY
-1648 IIQAQ
+1648 VIQAHS
-1653 GLQPKD
+1653 LQPKD
-1659 TNGKCDPYVK
+1659 TNGKCDPYMK

-1675 TINDHDNY
+1675 TINDSDNY
-1683 IPCTLD
+1683 IPCTLE

-1696 ELTCSLPLEKDLR
+1696 ELSCSLPLEKDLR
-1709 VILYDHD
+1709 VMLYDHD
-1716 MLARDEKIGE
+1716 MLSKDEKIGE

-1732 NRFLSRYG
+1732 NRFLSKYG
-1740 AMCGLPQSYYV
+1740 AMCGLPQSYCV
-1751 SGINQWRDQL
+1751 SGVNQWRDQL
-1761 TPRQLLCRLCER
+1761 TPRQLLMRVCER
-1773 RNLRKPVYEDD
+1773 RNLPKPVYQEDV
-1784 TVHFRGQRY
+1784 VHFRGDQY
-1793 TAADLENKHDSK
+1793 TA
-1805 RHLGPIKEQ
+1805 RHLGPIKER
-1814 LSLHILKN
+1814 LSLHILRKIG
-1822 LCLVPEHVET
+1822 LVPEHVET
-1832 RRLYS
+1832 RTLYS
-1837 PLQPDIEQGRLMMWV
+1837 PLQPEIEQGRLMMWV

-1875 FSLRCIIWN
+1875 FFLRCIIWN

-1894 LSGEKMSDIYVKGWL
+1894 ITGEKMSDIYVKGWL
-1909 DGHEHNKQKT
+1909 DGHEHNKLKT

-1937 FPFHYLPAEQLCVVD
+1937 FPFRYLPAEQLCVVD
-1952 RKEHFWSLDKAETKL
+1952 RKENFWSLDKAETKV
-1967 APKLTIQIWD
+1967 APRLTIQVWD

-2010 LLDQSVDKLVSLFEQ
+2010 LLDQPTDKLVSLFEQ
-2025 KTVKGWWPCTCE
+2025 KTVKGWWPCMCE

-2058 EQEERPAGL
+2058 ENEERPAGN

-2082 RPETSFLWF
+2082 RPDTSFLWF

-2096 TIKFILWRR
+2096 TLRFILWRR
-2105 FKWFIILFIIF
+2105 FKWFIILFIILF
-2116 FLIFLFLGVFLYSF
+2116 FIFLFLGVFLYSF

-2139 GPFGPAKT
+2139 GPFGPAKAS
-2147 TEG
+2147 E

>member
-1 MLRVFILCAERLH
+1 MLRVFILCAERLQ

-85 RLALRDVLNSP
+85 RLGLRDVLNSP
-96 NLAASFTVSL
+96 NFAASFTVSL

-129 LAPIFHPPSQPESL
+129 SAPVFHSPSQPESL
-143 PHNNTNVEMDTVTM
+143 PHSNPNVELDTVTM
-157 ISLDTLGEEDTESMI
+157 ISLDTLGDEDTESMI
-172 MVEAVEDQ
+172 MVEPAEEAGV
-180 GTDDGRSMVIVGPQG
+180 DDSRSLVIVGPPG
-195 LPGQESP
+195 PPGQESP
-202 TAQTPKRSPPSYH
+202 TNQTPKRSPPAYN
-215 THGGLKKRRRGA
+215 THGGLRKRRRGA
-227 SSQPKQLP
+227 SSQPKPLA

-242 IRVRVIEARQLPG
+242 VRVRVVEARQLPG
-255 INISPV
+255 VNIKPV
-261 VKIAVAGQ
+261 VKVAVAGQ

-275 RKGNNPFFDET
+275 RKGNNPVFDET
-286 FFMNFFETP
+286 FFLNFYETP
-295 SDLFD
+295 SELFD

-329 YSEHRHCF
+329 YNEHRHCF

-350 SAGVRGYLKVSLFVL
+350 SAGVRGYLKVSVFVL

-429 DTNRKNLVDPM
+429 DTNRKNLVDPL
-440 VQINFAGKTV
+440 VEIHFAGKTV

-464 QSLSLP
+464 QSLAMP

-520 TIHSGID
+520 TVHSGID

-546 LREFTAFSDPHEAL
+546 PREFTAFNDPHEAL

-576 ELTTKL
+576 ELSTKL
-582 TDKPEQRTEDIPS
+582 TEKPEHRAEDVPS
-595 DDQLVVEKFL
+595 DDLLVVEKFL

-676 VVVSSEW
+676 VVLSSEW

-695 LLDIIDRLET
+695 LLAIIDRLET
-705 NLQRV
+705 NLQQV
-710 QLEVKTGNDMEEVEL
+710 QLEVKAGSDMEDVEL
-725 RVVELLDQLI
+725 RVVELLDHLI
-735 TDCSEELPS
+735 ADCSEELPALDQ
-744 IEHWQCATPLDR
+744 WQCATPLDR
-756 SLRHIRTLHLQQ
+756 SVRHVRSLHLQQ
-768 IVTAALALKNG
+768 ITAAALALKHG
-779 TETELS
+779 PETELS
-785 TVLDQAED
+785 SVLEQAED
-793 WANRLK
+793 WANRLR
-799 TMAEEPQNSLP
+799 TIAEEPQNSLP

-827 IPAHTVLFSQQHFG
+827 IPAHTVLFSQQYCG
-841 KHCGQLQT
+841 KHCGQLQS
-849 VFLKYPQGSGAEA
+849 VFLKYPQGSGGEA

-870 KVWFGLAADVKHFN
+870 KVWFGLAADAKHFN
-884 QCAEGKLS
+884 QFAEGKLS

-908 SWGTTGLTYPKFSDV
+908 NWGTTGLTYPKFSDV

-933 FKPSTGWTWAGDWFI
+933 FRPSPGWAWAGDWFI

-983 MTEGYTDVN
+983 MPEGYTDVN
-992 GEKAVPKDEVECPPG
+992 GEKMVPKDEVECPPG
-1007 WVWEEVEWS
+1007 WAWDEVEWS

-1066 QKMEALRKQRPD
+1066 QKMEALRKRPD
-1078 EAEREGWE
+1078 DSDREGWE

-1092 WKFHLKPRKT
+1092 WNFHLKPRKT

-1160 RGTRYHLRCYLYQ
+1160 RGTRYHLRCYMYQ
-1173 ARDLLAMDKDS
+1173 ARDLLPMDKDS

-1193 FLHQSQK
+1193 FLHQSQR
-1200 TVTIRNTLNPTWDQ
+1200 TVTVRNTLNPTWDQ

-1220 VEIFGDPDATITNP
+1220 VEIFGDPDATAACP
-1234 PNVVVELYDQDT
+1234 PNIVVELYDEDS

-1255 CVCQPSLTNSPRLAW
+1255 CVCQPSLAPSPRLAW
-1270 FPIRRGGKSA
+1270 FPIRRGSSGA
-1280 GELLAAFELIRRE
+1280 GELLAAFELTRRE
-1293 KAAVHHIPGQEG
+1293 KPAVHHLPGLEG
-1305 DIVSSTHVLDELMFP
+1305 DVVSSTHVLDELMFP
-1320 GFLTEN
+1320 GFLSEN
-1326 LQQWPEESDLPYPP
+1326 LQQWPDESDLPYPP

-1355 PVLQRTAIEVLA
+1355 PVLQRTAIEILA
-1367 WGVRNLKSFQLASIT
+1367 WGVRNLKSFQLSSVT
-1382 SPSLQVECGGTTVQS
+1382 SPSLQVECGGSAVQS

-1403 KKKPNFDINTL
+1403 KKKPNFDVNTL
-1414 ILDVRLPCEEL
+1414 ILDVRLPREEL
-1425 YMPPIVIKVIDN
+1425 YMPPIIIKVIDN

-1452 SLEEYRC
+1452 SLEEYRR
-1459 TQEAAGAADEEED
+1459 TQEEERAEEEEEEGD
-1472 EGWRRETPHLTSG
+1472 GWRRETPTLTSG
-1485 EVYVDIDDEAPLMPD
+1485 EVFVDIDDQEPLVPD
-1500 QLTDGASSAIINLS
+1500 QFPDGASSAIINLS
-1514 ASSSSLHVETDD
+1514 TSSSSLH
-1526 MPCHCHHLFGEESMD
+1526 MLQWGEESMD
-1541 WWSKFYASTG
+1541 WWSKFYASIG

-1558 YLERGF
+1558 YLEKGF
-1564 DTLKVYDQELEKIED
+1564 DTLKVYDQELEKVEG
-1579 FGGLS
+1579 FEGLS

-1596 TQDEGDDPSVVG
+1596 TQDEGEDPSVVG

-1616 YPLPDDPSVPAP
+1616 YPVPDDPSAPAP
-1628 PKQFRKLPPNG
+1628 PRQFRKLPPNG
-1639 IEDCLVRIY
+1639 IEDCVVRVY
-1648 IIQAQ
+1648 VIQAQ

-1659 TNGKCDPYVK
+1659 ANGKCDPYVK
-1669 ITLGKK
+1669 VTLGRK
-1675 TINDHDNY
+1675 TISDHENY

-1689 PVFGKMF
+1689 PVFGRLF

-1709 VILYDHD
+1709 VMLYDHD
-1716 MLARDEKIGE
+1716 MLTKDEKIGE
-1726 TVIDLE
+1726 TLIDLE
-1732 NRFLSRYG
+1732 NRFLSKYG
-1740 AMCGLPQSYYV
+1740 ATCGLPQSYCI
-1751 SGINQWRDQL
+1751 SGVNQWRDQL

-1773 RNLRKPVYEDD
+1773 RNLRKPVYEDEA
-1784 TVHFRGQRY
+1784 VWFRGQRY
-1793 TAADLENKHDSK
+1793 TAADLDDRDVSK
-1805 RHLGPIKEQ
+1805 RYLGPVKER
-1814 LSLHILKN
+1814 LSLHILRKMG
-1822 LCLVPEHVET
+1822 LVPEHVEV
-1832 RRLYS
+1832 RPLYS

-1852 DLFPKSLG
+1852 DVFPKSLG

-1875 FSLRCIIWN
+1875 FFLRCIIWN

-1894 LSGEKMSDIYVKGWL
+1894 VSGERMSDIYVKGWL

-1952 RKEHFWSLDKAETKL
+1952 RKEHFWNIDKTETKL

-1986 LGHLVMDLN
+1986 LGHVAMDLN

-2010 LLDQSVDKLVSLFEQ
+2010 TLDQSADKLVSLFEQ

-2037 QNGEKIIAGKV
+2037 SNGEKIIAGKV

-2096 TIKFILWRR
+2096 TLRFIVWRR
-2105 FKWFIILFIIF
+2105 FKWLIILFIIL

-2139 GPFGPAKT
+2139 GPFGPPKAN
-2147 TEG
+2147 GQ

>member
-1 MLRVFILCAERLH
+1 MLRCVLQRANNLRH
-14 TPDDDISD
+14 SD
-22 AYCSVTYE
+22 PLASVTFR

-62 GAEIHCVVKD
+62 GAELHCVVKD
-72 HEKMGRNRFLGEC
+72 HEKMGRNRFLGES
-85 RLALRDVLNSP
+85 RVALRDILNSP
-96 NLAASFTVSL
+96 NLAATFTVSL

-129 LAPIFHPPSQPESL
+129 SAPFFQPPPQPEAL
-143 PHNNTNVEMDTVTM
+143 QHNNPSVELDTITM
-157 ISLDTLGEEDTESMI
+157 ISLDTMGEEDTESM
-172 MVEAVEDQ
+172 MMLEPTEDQ
-180 GTDDGRSMVIVGPQG
+180 GPEDGRSMVVVGPQG
-195 LPGQESP
+195 PPGQETP
-202 TAQTPKRSPPSYH
+202 TAQTPKRSPPSYN
-215 THGGLKKRRRGA
+215 TQGGLRKRRRGA
-227 SSQPKQLP
+227 SSQPKPLP
-235 NKPQDIQ
+235 NKPQDLQ
-242 IRVRVIEARQLPG
+242 VRVRVIEGRQLPG
-255 INISPV
+255 INIKPV
-261 VKIAVAGQ
+261 VKVTVAGQ

-275 RKGNNPFFDET
+275 RKGNNPVFDET

-306 VCDSRSLRTDAVIGE
+306 ICDSRSLRTDAVIGE

-329 YSEHRHCF
+329 YNEHRHCF

-350 SAGVRGYLKVSLFVL
+350 SAGVRGYLKVSLLVL

-370 PPADKRECV
+370 PPPDKRDCV

-398 GAVFTLRIF
+398 GAIFTLRIF

-429 DTNRKNLVDPM
+429 DSNRKNLVDPL
-440 VQINFAGKTV
+440 VEIHFAGKTV

-464 QSLSLP
+464 QSLTMP

-478 KMRIRIVD
+478 KMRIRILD
-486 WDRASHNDVIGTTH
+486 WDRASHNDVIGTAH
-500 LCMSKIS
+500 LCMSKVS
-507 APGGEIDDDLTPR
+507 APGGEIDDDLAPR
-520 TIHSGID
+520 TINSVMD

-546 LREFTAFSDPHEAL
+546 PREFTAFNDPHEAL

-582 TDKPEQRTEDIPS
+582 VDKLEQKTEDIPS
-595 DDQLVVEKFL
+595 DDLLVVEKFL
-605 RKRKFSLFVAF
+605 RKRKFSLFAAF

-668 PWGNIKPV
+668 PWGNVKPV
-676 VVVSSEW
+676 VVLSSEW

-695 LLDIIDRLET
+695 LLAVIDRLESS
-705 NLQRV
+705 LQQV
-710 QLEVKTGNDMEEVEL
+710 QLEVKAGSDLDEVEL
-725 RVVELLDQLI
+725 RVVDLLDQVI
-735 TDCSEELPS
+735 ADCSQELPS
-744 IEHWQCATPLDR
+744 LDHWQCVTPLDR

-768 IVTAALALKNG
+768 IVQAALALKHG
-779 TETELS
+779 PATELS
-785 TVLDQAED
+785 TVLEQAED
-793 WANRLK
+793 WASRLR

-827 IPAHTVLFSQQHFG
+827 IPAHTVLFSQQNCG

-849 VFLKYPQGSGAEA
+849 VFLKCPQASGAEA

-884 QCAEGKLS
+884 QYAEGKLS

-923 TGRVKLPKES
+923 TGRVKLPKDS
-933 FKPSTGWTWAGDWFI
+933 FKPSPGWTWAGDWYI
-948 SPERTLLFDVDAG
+948 SPEKTLLFDVDAG

-983 MTEGYTDVN
+983 MPEGYTDVN

-1016 EDLNRAVDDQGWE
+1016 EDLNRAVDDHGWE
-1029 YGITIPPDRRPKSWV
+1029 YGLTIPPDRRPKSWV

-1078 EAEREGWE
+1078 ETEKEGWE

-1102 DSFRRRRWRCRMEPL
+1102 DSFRRRRWRYRMEPL

-1128 ECSLSSIEDKHDDK
+1128 ECSLSSIEDKNDDK
-1142 SVTTTFGVNR
+1142 TVTTTFGVNR

-1160 RGTRYHLRCYLYQ
+1160 SGSRYHLRCYLYQ
-1173 ARDLLAMDKDS
+1173 ARDLPAMDKDS

-1200 TVTIRNTLNPTWDQ
+1200 TVTVRNTLNPTWDQ

-1220 VEIFGDPDATITNP
+1220 VEMFGDPETTMANL
-1234 PNVVVELYDQDT
+1234 PNIVVELYDQDT

-1255 CVCQPSLTNSPRLAW
+1255 CVCQPSVTPSPRLAW
-1270 FPIRRGGKSA
+1270 FPIRRGDKNA
-1280 GELLAAFELIRRE
+1280 GELLAAFELLRRD
-1293 KAAVHHIPGQEG
+1293 KPAIHHIPGQEG
-1305 DIVSSTHVLDELMFP
+1305 DIMASTHVLEELLLP
-1320 GFLTEN
+1320 GFLSEN

-1340 PQREPNVFMVPQGIK
+1340 PQREPNIYMVPQGIK
-1355 PVLQRTAIEVLA
+1355 PVLQRTAIEILA
-1367 WGVRNLKSFQLASIT
+1367 WGVRNLKSFQLASVT
-1382 SPSLQVECGGTTVQS
+1382 SPSLQVECGGAAVQS
-1397 CVIRSV
+1397 CVIRSM
-1403 KKKPNFDINTL
+1403 KKKPNFDISAL
-1414 ILDVRLPCEEL
+1414 IIDVRLPCEEL
-1425 YMPPIVIKVIDN
+1425 YMPPIIIKVIDN

-1459 TQEAAGAADEEED
+1459 SPEEEGEEGEEERD
-1472 EGWRRETPHLTSG
+1472 EVAFTPHDDVLI
-1485 EVYVDIDDEAPLMPD
+1485 DIDDKEPLIPGQVIRQHYDMN
-1500 QLTDGASSAIINLS
+1500 SSHPPPPP
-1514 ASSSSLHVETDD
+1514 SSSC
-1526 MPCHCHHLFGEESMD
+1526 PP
-1541 WWSKFYASTG
+1541 ST
-1551 EKNKCGT
+1551 
-1558 YLERGF
+1558 LQ
-1564 DTLKVYDQELEKIED
+1564 VYDRELEKVEG
-1579 FGGLS
+1579 FSALS

-1596 TQDEGDDPSVVG
+1596 TQDEGEDPSVVG

-1616 YPLPDDPSVPAP
+1616 YPLPDDPAVPP
-1628 PKQFRKLPPNG
+1628 PTRQFRQLPPNG
-1639 IEDCLVRIY
+1639 IEECLVRVY
-1648 IIQAQ
+1648 VIQAT

-1659 TNGKCDPYVK
+1659 TNGKCDPYVR
-1669 ITLGKK
+1669 ISLGKK
-1675 TINDHDNY
+1675 TISDQDSY

-1689 PVFGKMF
+1689 PVFGKLF
-1696 ELTCSLPLEKDLR
+1696 ELTCSLPVEKDLR
-1709 VILYDHD
+1709 VMLYDYD
-1716 MLARDEKIGE
+1716 MLSKDEKIGE

-1732 NRFLSRYG
+1732 NRFLSKYG
-1740 AMCGLPQSYYV
+1740 ARCGLPQTYCI
-1751 SGINQWRDQL
+1751 SGVNQWRDQL
-1761 TPRQLLCRLCER
+1761 KPSQLLMRACDRQ
-1773 RNLRKPVYEDD
+1773 NLRRPIYKHDRVF
-1784 TVHFRGQRY
+1784 FRGHDY
-1793 TAADLENKHDSK
+1793 TAADLEEGKPSNP
-1805 RHLGPIKEQ
+1805 HLGPLEER
-1814 LSLHILKN
+1814 LSLHILRK
-1822 LCLVPEHVET
+1822 LGLVPEHIEA
-1832 RRLYS
+1832 RPLYS
-1837 PLQPDIEQGRLMMWV
+1837 PLQPEIEQGRLMLWV

-1860 PPGPPFNVT
+1860 PPGPPFNIT
-1869 PRKAKK
+1869 PRKAKR
-1875 FSLRCIIWN
+1875 FFLRCIIWN

-1894 LSGEKMSDIYVKGWL
+1894 ISGEKMSDIYVKGWL
-1909 DGHEHNKQKT
+1909 HGHENMKQKT

-1931 FNYRFL
+1931 FNFRFL

-1952 RKEHFWSLDKAETKL
+1952 RKEHFWSADKAETKL
-1967 APKLTIQIWD
+1967 PPKLTIQIWD

-1986 LGHLVMDLN
+1986 LGHVEMDLN

-2001 KSPEKCTLQ
+2001 KSPEKCQLD
-2010 LLDQSVDKLVSLFEQ
+2010 LLDQPADRLVSLFEQ
-2025 KTVKGWWPCTCE
+2025 KTVKGWWPCTCDH
-2037 QNGEKIIAGKV
+2037 NGEKTLAGKV
-2048 EMSLEIVTEQ
+2048 EMSLEIVLEK
-2058 EQEERPAGL
+2058 EHEERPAGV

-2082 RPETSFLWF
+2082 RPDTSFLWF

-2096 TIKFILWRR
+2096 TLKFILWRK
-2105 FKWFIILFIIF
+2105 FKWVIILFLIL
-2116 FLIFLFLGVFLYSF
+2116 FLVFLFFGVFLYAF

-2139 GPFGPAKT
+2139 GPFGPAKGA
-2147 TEG
+2147 EG

>member
-1 MLRVFILCAERLH
+1 MLRVFILCAERLQ

-85 RLALRDVLNSP
+85 RLGLRDVLNSP
-96 NLAASFTVSL
+96 NFAATFTVSL

-117 LTLQVSYIPPPG
+117 LTLQVSYLPPPG
-129 LAPIFHPPSQPESL
+129 SAPIFHPPSQPESL
-143 PHNNTNVEMDTVTM
+143 PHSNPNIELDTVTM

-172 MVEAVEDQ
+172 MVEPAEEAGV
-180 GTDDGRSMVIVGPQG
+180 DDSRSLVIIGPPG
-195 LPGQESP
+195 PPGQESP
-202 TAQTPKRSPPSYH
+202 TNQTPKRSPPAYNR
-215 THGGLKKRRRGA
+215 HGGLKKRRRGT
-227 SSQPKQLP
+227 SSQPKQLA

-242 IRVRVIEARQLPG
+242 VRVRVVEARQLPG
-255 INISPV
+255 VNIKPV
-261 VKIAVAGQ
+261 VKVAVAGQ

-275 RKGNNPFFDET
+275 RKGNNPVFDET
-286 FFMNFFETP
+286 FFLNFYETP
-295 SDLFD
+295 SELFD

-329 YSEHRHCF
+329 YNEHRHCF
-337 LRKWLLLCDPDDL
+337 LRKWLLLCDPDDF
-350 SAGVRGYLKVSLFVL
+350 SAGVRGYLKVSVFVL

-429 DTNRKNLVDPM
+429 DTNRKNLVDPL
-440 VQINFAGKTV
+440 VEIHFAGKTV

-464 QSLSLP
+464 QSLAMP

-478 KMRIRIVD
+478 KMRIRLVD

-520 TIHSGID
+520 TVHSGID

-546 LREFTAFSDPHEAL
+546 PREFTAFNDPHEAL

-569 YRGRVLL
+569 YRGRILL

-582 TDKPEQRTEDIPS
+582 TEKLEHQPEDIPS
-595 DDQLVVEKFL
+595 DDLLVVEKFL

-676 VVVSSEW
+676 VVLSSEW

-695 LLDIIDRLET
+695 LLAIIDRLET
-705 NLQRV
+705 NLQQV
-710 QLEVKTGNDMEEVEL
+710 QLEVKAGSDMENVEL
-725 RVVELLDQLI
+725 RVVELLDHLI
-735 TDCSEELPS
+735 ADCSEELPALDR
-744 IEHWQCATPLDR
+744 WQCATPLDR
-756 SLRHIRTLHLQQ
+756 SLRHIRSLHLQQ
-768 IVTAALALKNG
+768 IMAAALALKHG
-779 TETELS
+779 PETELS
-785 TVLDQAED
+785 LVLEQAED

-799 TMAEEPQNSLP
+799 TIAEEPQNSLP

-827 IPAHTVLFSQQHFG
+827 IPAHTVLFSQQYCG
-841 KHCGQLQT
+841 KHCGQLQS
-849 VFLKYPQGSGAEA
+849 VFLKYPQGSGGEA

-870 KVWFGLAADVKHFN
+870 KVWFGLAADAKHFN
-884 QCAEGKLS
+884 QFAEGKLS

-933 FKPSTGWTWAGDWFI
+933 FKPSPGWTWAGDWFI

-972 QMRLPGGQWIG
+972 QLRLPGGQWIG
-983 MTEGYTDVN
+983 MPEGYTDVN
-992 GEKAVPKDEVECPPG
+992 GEKTVPKDEVECPPG
-1007 WVWEEVEWS
+1007 WVWDEVEWS

-1078 EAEREGWE
+1078 DTDKEGWE

-1092 WKFHLKPRKT
+1092 WNFHLKPRKT

-1160 RGTRYHLRCYLYQ
+1160 RGTRYHLRCYMYQ
-1173 ARDLLAMDKDS
+1173 ARDLLPMDKDS

-1193 FLHQSQK
+1193 FLHQSQR
-1200 TVTIRNTLNPTWDQ
+1200 TVTVRNTLNPTWDQ

-1220 VEIFGDPDATITNP
+1220 VEIFGDPDATAANP
-1234 PNVVVELYDQDT
+1234 PNIVVELYDEDS

-1255 CVCQPSLTNSPRLAW
+1255 CVCQPSLAPSPRLAW
-1270 FPIRRGGKSA
+1270 FPIRRGSSGA
-1280 GELLAAFELIRRE
+1280 GELLAAFELTRRE
-1293 KAAVHHIPGQEG
+1293 KPAVHHLPGLEG
-1305 DIVSSTHVLDELMFP
+1305 DAVSSAHVLDELMFP
-1320 GFLTEN
+1320 GFLSEN
-1326 LQQWPEESDLPYPP
+1326 LQQWPDESDLPYPP

-1355 PVLQRTAIEVLA
+1355 PVLQRTAIEILA
-1367 WGVRNLKSFQLASIT
+1367 WGVRNLKSFQLSSVT
-1382 SPSLQVECGGTTVQS
+1382 SPSLQVECGGSMVQS

-1403 KKKPNFDINTL
+1403 KKKPNFDVNTL
-1414 ILDVRLPCEEL
+1414 ILDVRLPREEL

-1452 SLEEYRC
+1452 SLEEYRR
-1459 TQEAAGAADEEED
+1459 TQEEERAEEE
-1472 EGWRRETPHLTSG
+1472 EEEEGHGWRRETPTLTSG
-1485 EVYVDIDDEAPLMPD
+1485 EVFVDIDDQEPLVPD
-1500 QLTDGASSAIINLS
+1500 Q
-1514 ASSSSLHVETDD
+1514 
-1526 MPCHCHHLFGEESMD
+1526 GEESMD
-1541 WWSKFYASTG
+1541 WWSKFYASIG

-1564 DTLKVYDQELEKIED
+1564 DTLKVYDQELEKVEG
-1579 FGGLS
+1579 FEGLS

-1596 TQDEGDDPSVVG
+1596 TQDEGEDPSVVG

-1616 YPLPDDPSVPAP
+1616 YPVPDDPSAPAP
-1628 PKQFRKLPPNG
+1628 PRQFKKLPPNG
-1639 IEDCLVRIY
+1639 IEDCLVRVY
-1648 IIQAQ
+1648 VIQAQ

-1659 TNGKCDPYVK
+1659 ANGKCDPYVK
-1669 ITLGKK
+1669 VTVGKK
-1675 TINDHDNY
+1675 SISDHENY

-1689 PVFGKMF
+1689 PVFGRLF

-1709 VILYDHD
+1709 VTLYDHD
-1716 MLARDEKIGE
+1716 MLTKDEKIGE
-1726 TVIDLE
+1726 TLIDLE
-1732 NRFLSRYG
+1732 NRFLSKYG
-1740 AMCGLPQSYYV
+1740 ATCGLPQSYCI
-1751 SGINQWRDQL
+1751 SGVNQWRDQL

-1773 RNLRKPVYEDD
+1773 RNLRKPVYEDEA
-1784 TVHFRGQRY
+1784 VRFRGQRY
-1793 TAADLENKHDSK
+1793 TAADLDDRDVSK
-1805 RHLGPIKEQ
+1805 QYLGPLKER
-1814 LSLHILKN
+1814 LSLHILRKMG
-1822 LCLVPEHVET
+1822 LVPEHVEV
-1832 RRLYS
+1832 RPLYS

-1852 DLFPKSLG
+1852 DVFPKSLG
-1860 PPGPPFNVT
+1860 PPGPPFNVM

-1875 FSLRCIIWN
+1875 FFLRCIIWN

-1894 LSGEKMSDIYVKGWL
+1894 ISGERMSDIYVKGWL

-1952 RKEHFWSLDKAETKL
+1952 RKEHFWNIDKTETKL

-1986 LGHLVMDLN
+1986 LGHVAMDLN

-2010 LLDQSVDKLVSLFEQ
+2010 TLDQPTDKLVSLFEQ

-2037 QNGEKIIAGKV
+2037 KNGEKIIAGKV

-2096 TIKFILWRR
+2096 TLKFIVWRR
-2105 FKWFIILFIIF
+2105 FKWLIILFIIL

-2139 GPFGPAKT
+2139 GPFGPPKVS
-2147 TEG
+2147 GQ

>member
-22 AYCSVTYE
+22 AYCQVIYE

-62 GAEIHCVVKD
+62 GAELHCVVKD

-85 RLALRDVLNSP
+85 RLALRDVINSP
-96 NLAASFTVSL
+96 SLAASFTISL

-129 LAPIFHPPSQPESL
+129 SLPLFQPPSQPEPL
-143 PHNNTNVEMDTVTM
+143 PHNNPTVELDTVTM
-157 ISLDTLGEEDTESMI
+157 ISLDTLGEEDTESLM
-172 MVEAVEDQ
+172 MLEPTEDQ
-180 GTDDGRSMVIVGPQG
+180 GPDDGRSMVIVGPQG
-195 LPGQESP
+195 PPGKESP
-202 TAQTPKRSPPSYH
+202 TTNHMPKRSPPSYNAQ
-215 THGGLKKRRRGA
+215 GGLRKKRRGA
-227 SSQPKQLP
+227 SSQHKPLP
-235 NKPQDIQ
+235 NKPQDLQ
-242 IRVRVIEARQLPG
+242 VRVRVIEGRQLPG
-255 INISPV
+255 INIKPV
-261 VKIAVAGQ
+261 VKVTVAGQ

-275 RKGNNPFFDET
+275 RKGNSPVFDET
-286 FFMNFFETP
+286 FFLNFFETP

-329 YSEHRHCF
+329 YNEHRHCF

-350 SAGVRGYLKVSLFVL
+350 TAGVKGYLKVSLLVL

-379 EEKEDIE
+379 EDKEDIE

-398 GAVFTLRIF
+398 GAAFTLRIF

-418 FMDGMRQILGF
+418 FMDGVKHILGF
-429 DTNRKNLVDPM
+429 DSNRKNLVDPL
-440 VQINFAGKTV
+440 VEIHFAGKTI

-464 QSLSLP
+464 QSLAMP

-478 KMRIRIVD
+478 KMRIRILD

-520 TIHSGID
+520 TVHPGID

-546 LREFTAFSDPHEAL
+546 PREFTAFNDPHENL

-569 YRGRVLL
+569 YRGRVLV

-582 TDKPEQRTEDIPS
+582 VDKPEQRTEDIPS
-595 DDQLVVEKFL
+595 DDLLVVEKFL
-605 RKRKFSLFVAF
+605 RKRKYSLFVAF

-668 PWGNIKPV
+668 PWGNVKPV

-683 EDIRPRIEALNM
+683 EDIKPRIEALNM
-695 LLDIIDRLET
+695 LLTIIERLEA
-705 NLQRV
+705 NLQQV
-710 QLEVKTGNDMEEVEL
+710 QLEVNTGSELEDLEL
-725 RVVELLDQLI
+725 RVVELLDQVI
-735 TDCSEELPS
+735 TDCSVELPS
-744 IEHWQCATPLDR
+744 LAQWQCATPLDR
-756 SLRHIRTLHLQQ
+756 SLRHIRTLHLEQ
-768 IVTAALALKNG
+768 IVAAALALKHG
-779 TETELS
+779 PATELS
-785 TVLDQAED
+785 TVLEQAED
-793 WANRLK
+793 WANRLR

-827 IPAHTVLFSQQHFG
+827 IPAHTVIFSQEHCG

-870 KVWFGLAADVKHFN
+870 KLWFGLAADVKHFN
-884 QCAEGKLS
+884 QYAEGKLS
-892 VFAETYENQTR
+892 VFTETYENQTR

-933 FKPSTGWTWAGDWFI
+933 FKPSPGWTWAGDWFI
-948 SPERTLLFDVDAG
+948 SPEKTLLFDVDAG

-983 MTEGYTDVN
+983 MPEGYTDVN

-1007 WVWEEVEWS
+1007 WAWEEVEWS

-1029 YGITIPPDRRPKSWV
+1029 YGIPIPPDRRPKSWV

-1054 RRRWIRMRRRDQ
+1054 RRRWMRMRRRDQ
-1066 QKMEALRKQRPD
+1066 QKMDALRKQRPD

-1128 ECSLSSIEDKHDDK
+1128 ECSLSSIEDKSEDK

-1160 RGTRYHLRCYLYQ
+1160 SGSRYHLRCYLYQ
-1173 ARDLLAMDKDS
+1173 ARDLRAMDKDS

-1193 FLHQSQK
+1193 FLHQSQR
-1200 TVTIRNTLNPTWDQ
+1200 TVTVRNTLNPTWDQ

-1220 VEIFGDPDATITNP
+1220 LEIFGDPDAMMTNP

-1255 CVCQPSLTNSPRLAW
+1255 CVCQPTLTSSPRLIW
-1270 FPIRRGGKSA
+1270 FPIRLGNKNA
-1280 GELLAAFELIRRE
+1280 GELLAAFELSRRE
-1293 KAAVHHIPGQEG
+1293 KPAVHHIPGQEG
-1305 DIVSSTHVLDELMFP
+1305 DIMTSTHVLDELMFS
-1320 GFLTEN
+1320 GFLSEN
-1326 LQQWPEESDLPYPP
+1326 LQQWPEESDLPHLP

-1355 PVLQRTAIEVLA
+1355 PVLQRTAIEILA
-1367 WGVRNLKSFQLASIT
+1367 WGVRNLKSFQLATVT
-1382 SPSLQVECGGTTVQS
+1382 SPSLQVECGGTMIQS

-1403 KKKPNFDINTL
+1403 KKKPNFDVNTL
-1414 ILDVRLPCEEL
+1414 ILDVRLPREEL
-1425 YMPPIVIKVIDN
+1425 YMPPIIIKVIDN

-1452 SLEEYRC
+1452 SLEEFRC
-1459 TQEAAGAADEEED
+1459 NPEEERAAVEED
-1472 EGWRRETPHLTSG
+1472 EEDGWRRETPHLISG
-1485 EVYVDIDDEAPLMPD
+1485 EVFIDIDDEEPLVPD
-1500 QLTDGASSAIINLS
+1500 Q
-1514 ASSSSLHVETDD
+1514 
-1526 MPCHCHHLFGEESMD
+1526 GEEFMD

-1558 YLERGF
+1558 YLEKGF
-1564 DTLKVYDQELEKIED
+1564 DTLKVLDRELEKVECYEG
-1579 FGGLS
+1579 FS

-1591 LYRGK
+1591 LFRGR
-1596 TQDEGDDPSVVG
+1596 TQDEGEDPSVVG

-1616 YPLPDDPSVPAP
+1616 YPLPDDPSASAP
-1628 PKQFRKLPPNG
+1628 PRQFRKLPPNG
-1639 IEDCLVRIY
+1639 LEECLVRVY
-1648 IIQAQ
+1648 VIQAQ

-1683 IPCTLD
+1683 IPCTQD

-1696 ELTCSLPLEKDLR
+1696 EFTCSLPVEKDLR
-1709 VILYDHD
+1709 VMLYDHD
-1716 MLARDEKIGE
+1716 MLTKDEKIGE

-1740 AMCGLPQSYYV
+1740 ALCGLPQSYCV
-1751 SGINQWRDQL
+1751 SGVNQWRDQL
-1761 TPRQLLCRLCER
+1761 TPRQLLCRVCER
-1773 RNLRKPVYEDD
+1773 RNLRKPVYQDD
-1784 TVHFRGQRY
+1784 CVLFRGDRY
-1793 TAADLENKHDSK
+1793 TAADLEDKNECK
-1805 RHLGPIKEQ
+1805 RHLGPVKER
-1814 LSLHILKN
+1814 LSLHILRK
-1822 LCLVPEHVET
+1822 LGLVPEHVET
-1832 RRLYS
+1832 RPLYS

-1875 FSLRCIIWN
+1875 FFLRCVIWN
-1884 TSDVILDDVS
+1884 TMDVILDDVS
-1894 LSGEKMSDIYVKGWL
+1894 ISGERMSDIYVKGWL
-1909 DGHEHNKQKT
+1909 DGHEHIKQKT

-1937 FPFHYLPAEQLCVVD
+1937 FPFNYLPAEQLCVVD
-1952 RKEHFWSLDKAETKL
+1952 RKEHFWSIDKAETKL
-1967 APKLTIQIWD
+1967 APKLTVQIWD

-2001 KSPEKCTLQ
+2001 KSPEKCDLQ
-2010 LLDQSVDKLVSLFEQ
+2010 LLDQTSDRLVSLFEQ
-2025 KTVKGWWPCTCE
+2025 KTVRGWWPCACE
-2037 QNGEKIIAGKV
+2037 KNGEKIIAGKV

-2091 SSPYK
+2091 SSPFK
-2096 TIKFILWRR
+2096 TLKFILWRR
-2105 FKWFIILFIIF
+2105 FKWFILLFIIL
-2116 FLIFLFLGVFLYSF
+2116 FLILLFFGVFLYAF

-2139 GPFGPAKT
+2139 GPFGPAKAAQ
-2147 TEG
+2147 

>member
-22 AYCSVTYE
+22 AYCQVIYE

-62 GAEIHCVVKD
+62 GAELHCVVKD

-96 NLAASFTVSL
+96 SLAATFTISL
-106 LDTKRNNTGAT
+106 LDTKRNNTGW
-117 LTLQVSYIPPPG
+117 SIS
-129 LAPIFHPPSQPESL
+129 FHQS
-143 PHNNTNVEMDTVTM
+143 VCAV
-157 ISLDTLGEEDTESMI
+157 ISLDTLGEEDTESM
-172 MVEAVEDQ
+172 MMLETTEDQ
-180 GTDDGRSMVIVGPQG
+180 GPDDGRSMVIVGPQG
-195 LPGQESP
+195 PPGRESP
-202 TAQTPKRSPPSYH
+202 AQTPKRSPPSYN
-215 THGGLKKRRRGA
+215 TQGGLRKRRRGA
-227 SSQPKQLP
+227 SSQSKPLP
-235 NKPQDIQ
+235 NKPQDLQ
-242 IRVRVIEARQLPG
+242 VRVRVIEGRQLPG
-255 INISPV
+255 INIKPV
-261 VKIAVAGQ
+261 VKVTVSGQ

-286 FFMNFFETP
+286 FFLNFFETP

-329 YSEHRHCF
+329 YNEHRHCF

-350 SAGVRGYLKVSLFVL
+350 SAGVKGYLKVSLFVL

-370 PPADKRECV
+370 PPADRRECV
-379 EEKEDIE
+379 EDKEDIE

-398 GAVFTLRIF
+398 GATFTLRIF

-418 FMDGMRQILGF
+418 FMDGMKQILGF
-429 DTNRKNLVDPM
+429 DSNRKNLVDPL
-440 VQINFAGKTV
+440 VEIHFAGKTI

-464 QSLSLP
+464 QSLAMP

-478 KMRIRIVD
+478 KMRIRILD

-500 LCMSKIS
+500 LCMSKVS
-507 APGGEIDDDLTPR
+507 APGGEIDGKSTGPDPDM
-520 TIHSGID
+520 D

-546 LREFTAFSDPHEAL
+546 PREFTAFNDPHEAL

-582 TDKPEQRTEDIPS
+582 AEKPEQKTEDIPS
-595 DDQLVVEKFL
+595 DDLLVVEKFL

-656 RAVFDGCHYYYL
+656 RAVFDACLAVNWCCHYYYL
-668 PWGNIKPV
+668 PWGNVKPV
-676 VVVSSEW
+676 VVLSSEW
-683 EDIRPRIEALNM
+683 EDVKPRIEALNM
-695 LLDIIDRLET
+695 LLAIIDRLEV

-710 QLEVKTGNDMEEVEL
+710 QLDVNAGSELEEVEL
-725 RVVELLDQLI
+725 RVVELLDQVI

-744 IEHWQCATPLDR
+744 LDQWQCATPLDR

-768 IVTAALALKNG
+768 IVAAALALKHG
-779 TETELS
+779 PATELS
-785 TVLDQAED
+785 TVLEQAED
-793 WANRLK
+793 WANRLR

-827 IPAHTVLFSQQHFG
+827 IPAHTVIFSQEHCG

-849 VFLKYPQGSGAEA
+849 VFLKHPQGTGGEA

-884 QCAEGKLS
+884 QYAEGKLS

-933 FKPSTGWTWAGDWFI
+933 FKPSPGWSWAGDWYI
-948 SPERTLLFDVDAG
+948 SPEKTLLFDVDAG

-983 MTEGYTDVN
+983 MPEGYTDVN

-1066 QKMEALRKQRPD
+1066 QKMDALRKRPD
-1078 EAEREGWE
+1078 ETEREGWE

-1102 DSFRRRRWRCRMEPL
+1102 DSFRRRRWRYRMEPL

-1128 ECSLSSIEDKHDDK
+1128 ECSLSSIEDKNDDK

-1173 ARDLLAMDKDS
+1173 ARDLVAMDKDS

-1193 FLHQSQK
+1193 FLHQSQR
-1200 TVTIRNTLNPTWDQ
+1200 TVTVRNSLNPCWDQ

-1220 VEIFGDPDATITNP
+1220 LEIFGDADAAMANP

-1255 CVCQPSLTNSPRLAW
+1255 CVCQPTLTSSPRLAW
-1270 FPIRRGGKSA
+1270 FPIRKGDKNA

-1293 KAAVHHIPGQEG
+1293 KPGIHHIPGQEP
-1305 DIVSSTHVLDELMFP
+1305 D
-1320 GFLTEN
+1320 
-1326 LQQWPEESDLPYPP
+1326 ESDLPYPP

-1355 PVLQRTAIEVLA
+1355 PVLQRTAIEILA
-1367 WGVRNLKSFQLASIT
+1367 WGVRNLKSFQMASVT
-1382 SPSLQVECGGTTVQS
+1382 SPSLQVECGGTMIQS
-1397 CVIRSV
+1397 CVIRNV
-1403 KKKPNFDINTL
+1403 KKKPNFDVNML
-1414 ILDVRLPCEEL
+1414 ILDVRLPREEL

-1459 TQEAAGAADEEED
+1459 NPEEEGATVTEEE
-1472 EGWRRETPHLTSG
+1472 EGWRRDMPHFSG
-1485 EVYVDIDDEAPLMPD
+1485 EVFIDIDDEQPLVPD
-1500 QLTDGASSAIINLS
+1500 Q
-1514 ASSSSLHVETDD
+1514 
-1526 MPCHCHHLFGEESMD
+1526 EEEFMD

-1551 EKNKCGT
+1551 EKNKYGT

-1564 DTLKVYDQELEKIED
+1564 DTLKVYDHELEKLE
-1579 FGGLS
+1579 GLEGLS

-1591 LYRGK
+1591 LHRGR
-1596 TQDEGDDPSVVG
+1596 TQDEGEDPSVVG

-1616 YPLPDDPSVPAP
+1616 YSLPDDPSASVPP
-1628 PKQFRKLPPNG
+1628 RQFRKLPPNG
-1639 IEDCLVRIY
+1639 IEDCLVRVY
-1648 IIQAQ
+1648 IIQAH

-1659 TNGKCDPYVK
+1659 ANGKCDPYVK

-1675 TINDHDNY
+1675 TINDHENY

-1696 ELTCSLPLEKDLR
+1696 EFTCSLPLEKDLR
-1709 VILYDHD
+1709 VMLYDHD
-1716 MLARDEKIGE
+1716 MLTKDEKIGE

-1732 NRFLSRYG
+1732 NRFLSKYG
-1740 AMCGLPQSYYV
+1740 ALCGLPQSYCI
-1751 SGINQWRDQL
+1751 SGVNQWRDQL
-1761 TPRQLLCRLCER
+1761 TPRQLLWRVCER
-1773 RNLRKPVYEDD
+1773 RNLRKPVYQDD
-1784 TVHFRGQRY
+1784 VVHFRGDQY
-1793 TAADLENKHDSK
+1793 TVDKHESK
-1805 RHLGPIKEQ
+1805 HHLGPIKER
-1814 LSLHILKN
+1814 LSLHILRK
-1822 LCLVPEHVET
+1822 LGLVPEHVET

-1852 DLFPKSLG
+1852 DMFPKSLG
-1860 PPGPPFNVT
+1860 PPGPPFNIT
-1869 PRKAKK
+1869 PRKAKR
-1875 FSLRCIIWN
+1875 FFLRCIIWN

-1909 DGHEHNKQKT
+1909 DGHEHNRQKT

-1937 FPFHYLPAEQLCVVD
+1937 FPFHYLPAERLCVVD
-1952 RKEHFWSLDKAETKL
+1952 KKEHFWSVDKAETKL

-2001 KSPEKCTLQ
+2001 KSPQKCNLE
-2010 LLDQSVDKLVSLFEQ
+2010 LLDQPGDRLVSLFEQ

-2037 QNGEKIIAGKV
+2037 QSGQKIIAGKV

-2058 EQEERPAGL
+2058 EQEERPAGV

-2096 TIKFILWRR
+2096 TLKFILWRR
-2105 FKWFIILFIIF
+2105 FKWFIILFIILF
-2116 FLIFLFLGVFLYSF
+2116 FLFLFLGVFLYSF

-2139 GPFGPAKT
+2139 GPFGPAKAA
-2147 TEG
+2147 E